1 MRKGDA
7 RKKRSKLTYIL
18 PIFVLLLIG
27 IGCLGLSKN
36 SNNIN
41 KENDKIE
48 EMATGY
54 MSEEIEKL
62 KNEDDEN
69 LISTKYLVTDNVIKR
84 VKENTSIEEFKKA
97 FEREVKIYTD
107 EMMNEEV
114 TEGIIKTGMTVVDKE
129 DTYIAVVDGDVSKDG
144 KVDQIDVSKMVRQET
159 EEIGKVE
166 ASEYGIEKVA
176 RKIVY
181 GEYELEKVKEV
192 EKPEIKVVNG
202 QQGENEWYTTDVELE
217 INQKEEQGK
226 KTVYKIKGTEEKE
239 ETQIEEGQK
248 ITIDKDGIYKVIA
261 YTYGEEGNRS
271 RITYEIIKV
280 NKTGI
285 EATINYSTTESTT
298 DPVIA
303 TVTFNKEG
311 IKITNNEGKNT
322 YEFTENGE
330 FTFEYVDEAGRIG
343 SITAKVDWIKRK
355 EVVGQDG
362 EWKYFVNSDNTIQLT
377 QYLGTK
383 TELVVPAN
391 YDGYVVYAVGNQ
403 NSKETPKQ
411 CYNIFGEDSQSNQ
424 TITKLTIEDGIKEI
438 KTAAFI
444 GCKKITGDLVIPDSV
459 VNIGYAAFVNCS
471 GFNGTLKL
479 PLNIEKISDYTF
491 NNCTNLKGNLIIPEN
506 VKEIGALS
514 FNRCSGFSGTL
525 VFPSSLKRIGKTAFQ
540 YCSGFTGDLVL
551 PEGIETVEDYTFNR
565 CSGFDGTLTLPSTLK
580 SIGKSSFQLCS
591 GLKGN
596 LIIPE
601 GIETI
606 EDYTFYGC
614 SGFNGILKLPS
625 TLKRIG
631 RTAFQ
636 LCSGFTG
643 DLLIPEGIETIED
656 YTFNKCSGLD
666 GTLTLPST
674 LKSIGDV
681 AFQSCSGFKGDLVI
695 PESVETIGDFAFN
708 NCSGFDGNL
717 TLPSTLKVVGNSAFQ
732 NCSGLKGNL
741 IMPDKIES
749 IGQFAFNNCSSLT
762 GDLIIPNSLTTISRC
777 AFQSCI
783 GLTGK
788 LVLPDT
794 ITSIEGFAFY
804 DDKFTG
810 ELVLPKNLES
820 LGEAAFGKNT
830 NFSNSKIVI
839 PASLKKIGVDCDFNG
854 ENLGISTHDFYNF
867 GANVRK
873 FEAFEVEEGNNNFVA
888 IDGVL
893 YTKDRKRLISYPRNK
908 KDNTYEILEG
918 VVTLDELSFA
928 SNMIVQTVIFPDSLS
943 FEARTQGIRFQGTS
957 VLQSAFYNYS
967 ALENI
972 EVKDTNPNYKS
983 NDGVLYTKDMKNL
996 VYISSGRTKEVIIP
1010 DGVETINDNSI
1021 YWSQVARS
1029 VSKMYIPASVTN
1041 ISDSAL
1047 KGVNN
1052 GFIKKIEISEDNPS
1066 FTLDSNGKLI
1076 RK

>member
-1 MRKGDA
+1 MRKGDV

-27 IGCLGLSKN
+27 VGCIGLSKS

-107 EMMNEEV
+107 ETMDEEV
-114 TEGIIKTGMTVVDKE
+114 TEGIIKTGMTVADKE
-129 DTYIAVVDGDVSKDG
+129 DTYIAVVDGDVSKNG

-159 EEIGKVE
+159 DEIGKVE

-261 YTYGEEGNRS
+261 YTYGEEGNKS

-343 SITAKVDWIKRK
+343 SITAKVDWIKKK

-391 YDGYVVYAVGNQ
+391 YDGYEVYAVGAQ
-403 NSKETPKQ
+403 GLEESTPSAERI
-411 CYNIFGEDSQSNQ
+411 NVLGTVGNA

-438 KTAAFI
+438 KCSAFEKCTAI
-444 GCKKITGDLVIPDSV
+444 KGNLVIPDSV
-459 VNIGYAAFVNCS
+459 E
-471 GFNGTLKL
+471 
-479 PLNIEKISDYTF
+479 NIEAF
-491 NNCTNLKGNLIIPEN
+491 
-506 VKEIGALS
+506 A
-514 FNRCSGFSGTL
+514 FNRCSSFDGTL
-525 VFPSSLKRIGKTAFQ
+525 QLSNSLKNIGKTAFQ
-540 YCSGFTGDLVL
+540 YCSGV
-551 PEGIETVEDYTFNR
+551 
-565 CSGFDGTLTLPSTLK
+565 
-580 SIGKSSFQLCS
+580 
-591 GLKGN
+591 KGN
-596 LIIPE
+596 LVIPDKVE
-601 GIETI
+601 VIGQYAFNKCT
-606 EDYTFYGC
+606 
-614 SGFNGILKLPS
+614 GFNG
-625 TLKRIG
+625 TLS
-631 RTAFQ
+631 
-636 LCSGFTG
+636 LSS
-643 DLLIPEGIETIED
+643 
-656 YTFNKCSGLD
+656 N
-666 GTLTLPST
+666 

-681 AFQSCSGFKGDLVI
+681 AFQYCSGFKGDLVI
-695 PESVETIGDFAFN
+695 PDSVEN
-708 NCSGFDGNL
+708 
-717 TLPSTLKVVGNSAFQ
+717 
-732 NCSGLKGNL
+732 
-741 IMPDKIES
+741 
-749 IGQFAFNNCSSLT
+749 IGQFAFNNCKGFSGLKLSSNLVSIGRT
-762 GDLIIPNSLTTISRC
+762 
-777 AFQSCI
+777 AFQSCTGLKGNLVIPDGIKNIENNTFFGCTGLNGNLVIPEGIEKI
-783 GLTGK
+783 GDKAFYKCSGLNGTLTLPSTLKDIGSFAFGDCSNLKGNLNLPDGLKTIASGAFYQCTSLTGNIIIPEGVEEIGEHTFNTCSSFDGILSLPSTLKSIGVAAFQDCSK
-788 LVLPDT
+788 LRGELILP
-794 ITSIEGFAFY
+794 EGLEYIGSFAFS
-804 DDKFTG
+804 KCTSF
-810 ELVLPKNLES
+810 E
-820 LGEAAFGKNT
+820 NT
-830 NFSNSKIVI
+830 TIKI
-839 PASLKKIGVDCDFNG
+839 PASLSKMGEDYELNGNNVGIGSHF
-854 ENLGISTHDFYNF
+854 FYNF

-888 IDGVL
+888 KDGVL
-893 YTKDRKRLISYPRNK
+893 YTKDLKRLVCYPRNK
-908 KDNTYEILEG
+908 KDTTYEIQEG
-918 VVTLDELSFA
+918 VELLDQMSIA
-928 SNMIVQTVIFPDSLS
+928 SNMTLQTLVIPDSLIIERKTYPGFTWENDQPLIFS
-943 FEARTQGIRFQGTS
+943 
-957 VLQSAFYNYS
+957 LYNYN
-967 ALENI
+967 AIQNI
-972 EVKDTNPNYKS
+972 ETKETNPNYKS
-983 NDGVLYTKDMKNL
+983 VDGVLYTKDLKEL

-1010 DGVETINDNSI
+1010 DGVETIRERSI

-1029 VSKMYIPASVTN
+1029 VSKIYIPASVVN
-1041 ISDSAL
+1041 ISDNAL
-1047 KGVNN
+1047 SSINN

-1066 FTLDSNGKLI
+1066 FTLDSNGKLV

>member
-1 MRKGDA
+1 MRKGDV
-7 RKKRSKLTYIL
+7 RKRGSKLTYIL

-27 IGCLGLSKN
+27 VGCIGLSKN
-36 SNNIN
+36 SNGIN
-41 KENDKIE
+41 KESDKINE
-48 EMATGY
+48 KATGY

-84 VKENTSIEEFKKA
+84 VKENTSVKEFKKA
-97 FEREVKIYTD
+97 FDREVKIYTD
-107 EMMNEEV
+107 EMMNEEI

-129 DTYIAVVDGDVSKDG
+129 DTYIVVVDGDVSKDG
-144 KVDQIDVSKMVRQET
+144 KVDQIDVSKMVRKET

-248 ITIDKDGIYKVIA
+248 ITIDKDGIYKVIS
-261 YTYGEEGNRS
+261 YTYGEEGNKS

-330 FTFEYVDEAGRIG
+330 FAFEYVDEAGRTG
-343 SITAKVDWIKRK
+343 SIIAKVDWITKK
-355 EVVGQDG
+355 EVMGKDG
-362 EWKYFVNSDNTIQLT
+362 EWRYFVRNDNTIQLT

-403 NSKETPKQ
+403 NSKEDPKQ
-411 CYNIFGEDSQSNQ
+411 CYNIFGENSQSNQ
-424 TITKLTIEDGIKEI
+424 TVTKITIEDGIKEI
-438 KTAAFI
+438 KTASFI
-444 GCKKITGDLVIPDSV
+444 GCKKITGNLVIPDSV
-459 VNIGYAAFVNCS
+459 TNIGYAAFVNCS
-471 GFNGTLKL
+471 GLNGTLEL
-479 PLNIEKISDYTF
+479 SSNIEKISSYAF
-491 NNCTNLKGNLIIPEN
+491 NNCKNLTGNLIIPEN
-506 VKEIGALS
+506 VKEIGDFA
-514 FNRCSGFSGTL
+514 FNNCSKFSGTLVFPSSLQRIGRTAFQYCSGFTGDLVIPEGVKEIGDYAFNNCSGFSGTL
-525 VFPSSLKRIGKTAFQ
+525 VFPSSLQRIGRTAFQ
-540 YCSGFTGDLVL
+540 YCSGFTGDLVI
-551 PEGIETVEDYTFNR
+551 PEGVETIGENTFNN
-565 CSGFDGTLTLPSTLK
+565 CSGFNGTLTLPLSLK
-580 SIGKSSFQLCS
+580 NIGNASFKGCQQLT
-591 GLKGN
+591 GN
-596 LIIPE
+596 LVIPYNVKTLGKE
-601 GIETI
+601 S
-606 EDYTFYGC
+606 FWGC
-614 SGFNGILKLPS
+614 SRFNGILKLS
-625 TLKRIG
+625 
-631 RTAFQ
+631 
-636 LCSGFTG
+636 S
-643 DLLIPEGIETIED
+643 
-656 YTFNKCSGLD
+656 N
-666 GTLTLPST
+666 
-674 LKSIGDV
+674 LKSIGDGS
-681 AFQSCSGFKGDLVI
+681 FYDCSKLVGTLDL
-695 PESVETIGDFAFN
+695 
-708 NCSGFDGNL
+708 
-717 TLPSTLKVVGNSAFQ
+717 
-732 NCSGLKGNL
+732 
-741 IMPDKIES
+741 PDTIES
-749 IGQFAFNNCSSLT
+749 IGQFAFNNCSSLA
-762 GDLIIPNSLTTISRC
+762 GNLIIPNSLTTISRG
-777 AFQSCI
+777 AFQSCS
-783 GLTGK
+783 GLTGI
-788 LVLPDT
+788 LVLPDS
-794 ITSIEGFAFY
+794 ITSVEGWAFY

-810 ELVLPKNLES
+810 ELNLPKNLEN

-839 PASLKKIGVDCDFNG
+839 PASLKKIGIDCEFSG
-854 ENLGISTHDFYNF
+854 VNLGISTHDFYNF

-873 FEAFEVEEGNNNFVA
+873 FEAFEVESGNENFTS

-893 YTKDRKRLISYPRNK
+893 YTKDKKRLVSYPRNK
-908 KDNTYEILEG
+908 KDSTYEIQEG
-918 VVTLDELSFA
+918 IITLDELSFA
-928 SNMIVQTVIFPDSLS
+928 SNMTVKTVIFPDSLS
-943 FEARTQGIRFQGTS
+943 FEVRPQGIRFQNTN
-957 VLQSAFYNYS
+957 VLQAAFYNYNS
-967 ALENI
+967 LENV
-972 EVKDTNPNYKS
+972 EVKESNPNYKS

-996 VYISSGRTKEVIIP
+996 VYISSGRTREVIIP

-1021 YWSQVARS
+1021 YWSQVARG
-1029 VSKMYIPASVTN
+1029 VSKLYIPASVTN
-1041 ISDSAL
+1041 ISDTVVNN
-1047 KGVNN
+1047 VNN

-1066 FTLDSNGKLI
+1066 FTLDGNGKLI

>member
-18 PIFVLLLIG
+18 PIFVLLLVG
-27 IGCLGLSKN
+27 VGCLGLSKN

-97 FEREVKIYTD
+97 FEREVKIYAD

-114 TEGIIKTGMTVVDKE
+114 TEGIIKTEMTVVDKE

-144 KVDQIDVSKMVRQET
+144 KVDQIDVSKMVREET

-248 ITIDKDGIYKVIA
+248 VTIDKDGIYKVIA

-391 YDGYVVYAVGNQ
+391 YDGYEVYAVGQ
-403 NSKETPKQ
+403 QGMKQTTPSAERT
-411 CYNIFGEDSQSNQ
+411 NILGTSENA
-424 TITKLTIEDGIKEI
+424 TITKLTIEEGIKEI
-438 KTAAFI
+438 KCSAFEK
-444 GCKKITGDLVIPDSV
+444 CTGIKGNLVIPDSV
-459 VNIGYAAFVNCS
+459 ENIEALAFNKCNGFDGTLTLSSSLKSLGDGAFQLCS
-471 GFNGTLKL
+471 GF
-479 PLNIEKISDYTF
+479 
-491 NNCTNLKGNLIIPEN
+491 KGNLVIPES
-506 VKEIGALS
+506 VEVL
-514 FNRCSGFSGTL
+514 GTY
-525 VFPSSLKRIGKTAFQ
+525 VFGK
-540 YCSGFTGDLVL
+540 
-551 PEGIETVEDYTFNR
+551 

-596 LIIPE
+596 LVIPDSVEEIGDYAFNKCSGFSGTLVFPSSLKRIGSTAFQYCSGFTGDLVIPEGVETIGTHAFNKCGGFDGTLTLPSTLKNIGQIAFQFCSGLKGNLIIPE

-606 EDYTFYGC
+606 GDFTFGNC
-614 SGFNGILKLPS
+614 SGF
-625 TLKRIG
+625 
-631 RTAFQ
+631 
-636 LCSGFTG
+636 
-643 DLLIPEGIETIED
+643 
-656 YTFNKCSGLD
+656 D

-674 LKSIGDV
+674 LKSIGNG
-681 AFQSCSGFKGDLVI
+681 AFQLCSALKGNLVI
-695 PESVETIGDFAFN
+695 PESVETIGNFAFN
-708 NCSGFDGNL
+708 KSNKLTGQLKLPDGI
-717 TLPSTLKVVGNSAFQ
+717 K
-732 NCSGLKGNL
+732 
-741 IMPDKIES
+741 S
-749 IGQFAFNNCSSLT
+749 IGQYAFNSCGSLT
-762 GDLIIPNSLTTISRC
+762 GDLIIPNGLTTISRC
-777 AFQSCI
+777 AFQSCS

-788 LVLPDT
+788 LVLPDS
-794 ITSIEGFAFY
+794 ITSIEGWAFY

-839 PASLKKIGVDCDFNG
+839 PASLKKIGIDYEVNG
-854 ENLGISTHDFYNF
+854 ENLGLSSHDFYNF

-957 VLQSAFYNYS
+957 VLKSAFYNYS

>member
-1 MRKGDA
+1 MRKGDV

-114 TEGIIKTGMTVVDKE
+114 TEGIIKTGMAVVDKE

-144 KVDQIDVSKMVRQET
+144 KVDQIDVSKMVREET
-159 EEIGKVE
+159 EEIGKIE

-226 KTVYKIKGTEEKE
+226 KTVYKIKGAEEKE

-248 ITIDKDGIYKVIA
+248 VTIDKDGIYKVIA

-271 RITYEIIKV
+271 GITYEIIKV

-330 FTFEYVDEAGRIG
+330 FTFEYVDEAGRTG
-343 SITAKVDWIKRK
+343 SITAKVDWIKKK
-355 EVVGQDG
+355 EIVGQDG

-391 YDGYVVYAVGNQ
+391 YDGYEVYAVGAQ
-403 NSKETPKQ
+403 GLEESTPSAERI
-411 CYNIFGEDSQSNQ
+411 NVLGTSENA
-424 TITKLTIEDGIKEI
+424 TITKLTIEEGIKEI
-438 KTAAFI
+438 KCSAFEK
-444 GCKKITGDLVIPDSV
+444 CTGIKGNLVIPDSV
-459 VNIGYAAFVNCS
+459 ETIEGYAFNSCS
-471 GFNGTLKL
+471 GFNGTLTL
-479 PLNIEKISDYTF
+479 PSTLKSIE
-491 NNCTNLKGNLIIPEN
+491 
-506 VKEIGALS
+506 
-514 FNRCSGFSGTL
+514 NRAFQLCSGF
-525 VFPSSLKRIGKTAFQ
+525 KD
-540 YCSGFTGDLVL
+540 DLVI
-551 PEGIETVEDYTFNR
+551 PEGIKSIGDGAFNK
-565 CSGFDGTLTLPSTLK
+565 CTGFNGTLTLPSTLK
-580 SIGKSSFQLCS
+580 SIGNGAFQYCS
-591 GLKGN
+591 GLTGDILIPEGVETLGTHVFNKCTGFNGTITLPSTLKEIGRNSFYNCNKLTGN
-596 LIIPE
+596 LVIPE
-601 GIETI
+601 GIEI
-606 EDYTFYGC
+606 INPNTFSGC
-614 SGFNGILKLPS
+614 SSLN
-625 TLKRIG
+625 
-631 RTAFQ
+631 
-636 LCSGFTG
+636 
-643 DLLIPEGIETIED
+643 
-656 YTFNKCSGLD
+656 

-674 LKSIGDV
+674 LKEISNFAFYGCKNLKGDINIPDNVISIGDQAFYNCTGFDGYIRLSNKLESIGGWTFGNCSKLVGDLIIPDSVTNILDSTFRNCSSLNGKLVISNNITKLEEGVFSGCSNLVGELVIPAGVKTIGKV
-681 AFQSCSGFKGDLVI
+681 AFQQCEKLNGKLVL
-695 PESVETIGDFAFN
+695 PEGLEYIGDFAFN
-708 NCSGFDGNL
+708 KCTSFEN
-717 TLPSTLKVVGNSAFQ
+717 
-732 NCSGLKGNL
+732 
-741 IMPDKIES
+741 
-749 IGQFAFNNCSSLT
+749 
-762 GDLIIPNSLTTISRC
+762 TTI
-777 AFQSCI
+777 
-783 GLTGK
+783 K
-788 LVLPDT
+788 
-794 ITSIEGFAFY
+794 
-804 DDKFTG
+804 
-810 ELVLPKNLES
+810 
-820 LGEAAFGKNT
+820 
-830 NFSNSKIVI
+830 I
-839 PASLKKIGVDCDFNG
+839 PASLKKMGEDYDLNGNNVGIGSHF
-854 ENLGISTHDFYNF
+854 FYNF

-873 FEAFEVEEGNNNFVA
+873 FETFEVENGNENFVA

-893 YTKDRKRLISYPRNK
+893 YTKDLKRLVCYPRNK
-908 KDNTYEILEG
+908 KDTTYEIQEG
-918 VVTLDELSFA
+918 VELLDQMSIA
-928 SNMIVQTVIFPDSLS
+928 SNMTLQTLVIPDSLIIERKTYPGFTWENDQPLIFS
-943 FEARTQGIRFQGTS
+943 
-957 VLQSAFYNYS
+957 LYNYN
-967 ALENI
+967 AIQNI
-972 EVKDTNPNYKS
+972 ETKETNPNYKS
-983 NDGVLYTKDMKNL
+983 VDGVLYTKDLKEL

-1010 DGVETINDNSI
+1010 DGVETIRERSI
-1021 YWSQVARS
+1021 YWSQVARN
-1029 VSKMYIPASVTN
+1029 VSKIYIPSSVVN
-1041 ISDSAL
+1041 ISDNAL
-1047 KGVNN
+1047 SSINN
-1052 GFIKKIEISEDNPS
+1052 GFIKKIEVSEDNPS

>member
-1 MRKGDA
+1 MRKGDV

-18 PIFVLLLIG
+18 PIFVLLLVG
-27 IGCLGLSKN
+27 VGCIGLSKN

-41 KENDKIE
+41 KEDDKIE

-97 FEREVKIYTD
+97 FEREIKIYTD

-144 KVDQIDVSKMVRQET
+144 KVDQIDVSKMVREET

-181 GEYELEKVKEV
+181 GEYELEKVKGV

-239 ETQIEEGQK
+239 ETQIEERQK

-298 DPVIA
+298 DPVMA

-330 FTFEYVDEAGRIG
+330 FTFDYVDEAGRIG

-403 NSKETPKQ
+403 NSKENPKQ

-438 KTAAFI
+438 KTAAFR
-444 GCKKITGDLVIPDSV
+444 GCKKITGNLVIPDSV

-479 PLNIEKISDYTF
+479 PFNIEKISDYTF

-506 VKEIGALS
+506 VKEIGNGA
-514 FNRCSGFSGTL
+514 FNKCNGFVGTL
-525 VFPSSLKRIGKTAFQ
+525 TFPSTLKSIGNGAFQ
-540 YCSGFTGDLVL
+540 LCSGFTGDLVI
-551 PEGIETVEDYTFNR
+551 PEGVETIGTHAFNK
-565 CSGFDGTLTLPSTLK
+565 CSGFNGELILPSKLK
-580 SIGKSSFQLCS
+580 SIGKIAFQLCS

-601 GIETI
+601 GIESI
-606 EDYTFYGC
+606 NEDTFNGC
-614 SGFNGILKLPS
+614 SGFNGKLTLPSTLKNIGDAAFQGCSKLVGDLTIPDSVEVIDGWAFFDCSGFDGNLKLSSSLKSIGRAAFYDCSGLGGNLEFSPNLKEIGRSCFYNCSKLEGDLIIPEGIEIIDEYTFNMCTNLNGILKLPS
-625 TLKRIG
+625 TLKSIG
-631 RTAFQ
+631 KSAFQ
-636 LCSGFTG
+636 MCNNLGG
-643 DLLIPEGIETIED
+643 ELILPEGLE
-656 YTFNKCSGLD
+656 Y
-666 GTLTLPST
+666 
-674 LKSIGDV
+674 
-681 AFQSCSGFKGDLVI
+681 
-695 PESVETIGDFAFN
+695 IGDFAFN
-708 NCSGFDGNL
+708 KCTSFEN
-717 TLPSTLKVVGNSAFQ
+717 
-732 NCSGLKGNL
+732 
-741 IMPDKIES
+741 
-749 IGQFAFNNCSSLT
+749 
-762 GDLIIPNSLTTISRC
+762 TTI
-777 AFQSCI
+777 
-783 GLTGK
+783 K
-788 LVLPDT
+788 
-794 ITSIEGFAFY
+794 
-804 DDKFTG
+804 
-810 ELVLPKNLES
+810 
-820 LGEAAFGKNT
+820 
-830 NFSNSKIVI
+830 I
-839 PASLKKIGVDCDFNG
+839 PASLSKMGEDYDLNGNNVGIGSHF
-854 ENLGISTHDFYNF
+854 FYNF

-873 FEAFEVEEGNNNFVA
+873 FEAFKVENGNENFVA

-893 YTKDRKRLISYPRNK
+893 YTKDLKRLVCYPKNK
-908 KDNTYEILEG
+908 KDKTYEIQEG
-918 VVTLDELSFA
+918 VELLDQMSIA
-928 SNMIVQTVIFPDSLS
+928 SNMTLSILILPDSLIIKEQTYPQFTWENDHLLDYS
-943 FEARTQGIRFQGTS
+943 
-957 VLQSAFYNYS
+957 LYNYN
-967 ALENI
+967 AIENI

-1021 YWSQVARS
+1021 YWSQVARN
-1029 VSKMYIPASVTN
+1029 VSKIYIPSSVVN
-1041 ISDSAL
+1041 ISDNAL
-1047 KGVNN
+1047 SSINN

-1066 FTLDSNGKLI
+1066 FTLDGNGKLI

>member
-1 MRKGDA
+1 MRKGDL

-27 IGCLGLSKN
+27 IGCIGLSKSDN
-36 SNNIN
+36 KIN

-69 LISTKYLVTDNVIKR
+69 LISTKYLVTNNVIKR
-84 VKENTSIEEFKKA
+84 VKENTSIEEFKKS
-97 FEREVKIYTD
+97 FEREVKVYTD
-107 EMMNEEV
+107 EAMDEEV
-114 TEGIIKTGMTVVDKE
+114 TEGIIKTGMTVADKE

-144 KVDQIDVSKMVRQET
+144 KVDQIDVSKMVRKET

-261 YTYGEEGNRS
+261 YTYGEEGNKS

-343 SITAKVDWIKRK
+343 SITAKVDWIKKK

-391 YDGYVVYAVGNQ
+391 YDGYVVYAVGQ
-403 NSKETPKQ
+403 QDVREDTPSSKRT
-411 CYNIFGEDSQSNQ
+411 NILGTSENA
-424 TITKLTIEDGIKEI
+424 TITKLTIEEGIKEI
-438 KTAAFI
+438 KCGAFEK
-444 GCKKITGDLVIPDSV
+444 CTGIKGNLVIPDGV
-459 VNIGYAAFVNCS
+459 TKIGRLAFNKCS
-471 GFNGTLKL
+471 GFDGTL
-479 PLNIEKISDYTF
+479 
-491 NNCTNLKGNLIIPEN
+491 
-506 VKEIGALS
+506 
-514 FNRCSGFSGTL
+514 TL
-525 VFPSSLKRIGKTAFQ
+525 PSSLKSIVDGAFQ
-540 YCSGFTGDLVL
+540 FCSGFTGDLVI
-551 PEGIETVEDYTFNR
+551 PEGVETIGTFAFNK
-565 CSGFDGTLTLPSTLK
+565 CSGFNGTLTLPSTLKNIGGSDFQLCSGLKGDLVIPEGVETIGTFAFNKCSGFNGTLTLPSTLK
-580 SIGKSSFQLCS
+580 SIGKTSFQYCS
-591 GLKGN
+591 GL
-596 LIIPE
+596 
-601 GIETI
+601 T
-606 EDYTFYGC
+606 
-614 SGFNGILKLPS
+614 
-625 TLKRIG
+625 
-631 RTAFQ
+631 
-636 LCSGFTG
+636 
-643 DLLIPEGIETIED
+643 
-656 YTFNKCSGLD
+656 
-666 GTLTLPST
+666 
-674 LKSIGDV
+674 
-681 AFQSCSGFKGDLVI
+681 GDLVI
-695 PESVETIGDFAFN
+695 PEGVETIEKGTFNECSGFNGKLILPSGLKTIGDGAFNNCSSLTGPLNLSDKIESIGEFAFN
-708 NCSGFDGNL
+708 NCSSLTGSLNL
-717 TLPSTLKVVGNSAFQ
+717 
-732 NCSGLKGNL
+732 
-741 IMPDKIES
+741 PDKIES

-762 GDLIIPNSLTTISRC
+762 GDLVIPNSITTISR
-777 AFQSCI
+777 ASFQSCK

-788 LVLPDT
+788 LVLPDS
-794 ITSIEGFAFY
+794 ITSIEGWAFY

-867 GANVRK
+867 GAKAGK
-873 FEAFEVEEGNNNFVA
+873 FEAFEVEEENENFVA
-888 IDGVL
+888 VDGVL
-893 YTKDRKRLISYPRNK
+893 YSKDKKRMLLYPRNK
-908 KDNTYEILEG
+908 KGDTYEILEG
-918 VVTLDELSFA
+918 VVTIDELSFA
-928 SNMIVQTVIFPDSLS
+928 SNMNLENLIVPDSLTL
-943 FEARTQGIRFQGTS
+943 EPRKQGIRS
-957 VLQSAFYNYS
+957 KNVCVLTS
-967 ALENI
+967 ALYSYTSIKNI
-972 EVKDTNPNYKS
+972 IIKDSNLNYTS
-983 NDGVLYTKDMKNL
+983 IDGVVYTKDLKEL
-996 VYISSGRTKEVIIP
+996 VYVAAGRTNEVIIP
-1010 DGVETINDNSI
+1010 DGVETIRS
-1021 YWSQVARS
+1021 YSTFSSQVGRK
-1029 VSKMYIPASVTN
+1029 VSKMYIPNSVIN
-1041 ISDSAL
+1041 IADIEIEL
-1047 KGVNN
+1047 LNN
-1052 GFIKKIEISEDNPS
+1052 GFIRKIEVAEDNPA
-1066 FTLDSNGKLI
+1066 FTLDSNGKI
-1076 RK
+1076 VRK

>member
-1 MRKGDA
+1 MRKGDV

-27 IGCLGLSKN
+27 IGCLGLSKSGN
-36 SNNIN
+36 KIN

-97 FEREVKIYTD
+97 FEREIKIYTD
-107 EMMNEEV
+107 ETMDEEI
-114 TEGIIKTGMTVVDKE
+114 TDGIIKTGMTVADKE

-144 KVDQIDVSKMVRQET
+144 KVDQIDVSKMVRKET

-192 EKPEIKVVNG
+192 EKPEIKIVNG

-261 YTYGEEGNRS
+261 YTYGEEGNKS

-343 SITAKVDWIKRK
+343 SITAKVDWIKKK

-391 YDGYVVYAVGNQ
+391 YDGYVVYAVGQ
-403 NSKETPKQ
+403 QDVREDTPSSKRT
-411 CYNIFGEDSQSNQ
+411 NILGTSENA
-424 TITKLTIEDGIKEI
+424 TITKLTIEEGIKEI
-438 KTAAFI
+438 KCGAFEK
-444 GCKKITGDLVIPDSV
+444 CTGIKGNLVIPDGV
-459 VNIGYAAFVNCS
+459 TKIGRLAFNKCS
-471 GFNGTLKL
+471 GFDGTL
-479 PLNIEKISDYTF
+479 
-491 NNCTNLKGNLIIPEN
+491 
-506 VKEIGALS
+506 
-514 FNRCSGFSGTL
+514 TL
-525 VFPSSLKRIGKTAFQ
+525 PSSLKSIVDGAFQ
-540 YCSGFTGDLVL
+540 FCSGFTGDLVI
-551 PEGIETVEDYTFNR
+551 PEGVETIGTFAFNK
-565 CSGFDGTLTLPSTLK
+565 CSGFNGTLTLPSTLKNIGGSDFQLCSGLKGDLVIPEGVETIGTFAFNKCSGFNGTLTLPSTLK
-580 SIGKSSFQLCS
+580 SIGKTSFQYCS
-591 GLKGN
+591 GL
-596 LIIPE
+596 
-601 GIETI
+601 T
-606 EDYTFYGC
+606 
-614 SGFNGILKLPS
+614 
-625 TLKRIG
+625 
-631 RTAFQ
+631 
-636 LCSGFTG
+636 
-643 DLLIPEGIETIED
+643 
-656 YTFNKCSGLD
+656 
-666 GTLTLPST
+666 
-674 LKSIGDV
+674 
-681 AFQSCSGFKGDLVI
+681 GDLVI
-695 PESVETIGDFAFN
+695 PEGVETIEKGTFNECSGFNGKLILPSGLKTIGDGAFNNCSSLTGPLNLSDKIESIGEFAFN
-708 NCSGFDGNL
+708 NCSSLTGSLNL
-717 TLPSTLKVVGNSAFQ
+717 
-732 NCSGLKGNL
+732 
-741 IMPDKIES
+741 PDKIES

-762 GDLIIPNSLTTISRC
+762 GDLVIPNSITTISR
-777 AFQSCI
+777 ASFQSCK

-788 LVLPDT
+788 LVLPDS
-794 ITSIEGFAFY
+794 ITSIEGWAFY

-839 PASLKKIGVDCDFNG
+839 HASLKKIGVDCDFNG

-867 GANVRK
+867 GANFGK
-873 FEAFEVEEGNNNFVA
+873 FEEYEVEEKNENFVA
-888 IDGVL
+888 VDGVL
-893 YTKDRKRLISYPRNK
+893 YSKDKKRMLLYPRNK
-908 KDNTYEILEG
+908 KGDTYEILEG
-918 VVTLDELSFA
+918 VVTIDELSFA
-928 SNMIVQTVIFPDSLS
+928 SNMNLENLIVPDSLTL
-943 FEARTQGIRFQGTS
+943 EPRKQGIRS
-957 VLQSAFYNYS
+957 KNVCVLTS
-967 ALENI
+967 ALYSYTSIKNI
-972 EVKDTNPNYKS
+972 IIKDSNLNYTS
-983 NDGVLYTKDMKNL
+983 IDGVVYTKDLKEL
-996 VYISSGRTKEVIIP
+996 VYVAAGRTNEVIIP
-1010 DGVETINDNSI
+1010 DGVETIRS
-1021 YWSQVARS
+1021 YSTFSSQVGRK
-1029 VSKMYIPASVTN
+1029 VSKMYIPNSVIN
-1041 ISDSAL
+1041 IADIEIEL
-1047 KGVNN
+1047 LNN
-1052 GFIKKIEISEDNPS
+1052 GFIRKIEVAEDNPA
-1066 FTLDSNGKLI
+1066 FTLDSNGKI
-1076 RK
+1076 VRK

>member
-144 KVDQIDVSKMVRQET
+144 KVDQIDVSKMVREET
-159 EEIGKVE
+159 EEIGKIE

-248 ITIDKDGIYKVIA
+248 VTIDKDGIYKVIA

-322 YEFTENGE
+322 YEFTDNGE

-343 SITAKVDWIKRK
+343 SITAKVDWIKKK

-403 NSKETPKQ
+403 NSKENPKQ

-438 KTAAFI
+438 KTAAFR
-444 GCKKITGDLVIPDSV
+444 GCKKITGNLVIPDSV

-506 VKEIGALS
+506 VKEIGDYA
-514 FNRCSGFSGTL
+514 FNKCSGFSGTL
-525 VFPSSLKRIGKTAFQ
+525 VFPSS
-540 YCSGFTGDLVL
+540 
-551 PEGIETVEDYTFNR
+551 
-565 CSGFDGTLTLPSTLK
+565 
-580 SIGKSSFQLCS
+580 
-591 GLKGN
+591 
-596 LIIPE
+596 
-601 GIETI
+601 
-606 EDYTFYGC
+606 
-614 SGFNGILKLPS
+614 
-625 TLKRIG
+625 LKRIG

-643 DLLIPEGIETIED
+643 DLVIPEGIETIED
-656 YTFNKCSGLD
+656 YTFNKCSGFD

-674 LKSIGDV
+674 LKSIGRT
-681 AFQSCSGFKGDLVI
+681 AFQLCSGLKGNLIIPEGIKTIEDYTFYGCSGF
-695 PESVETIGDFAFN
+695 N
-708 NCSGFDGNL
+708 GNL
-717 TLPSTLKVVGNSAFQ
+717 TLPSTLIEIGNSSFQDCSQLIGNLVITDTVKTLGKTSFCGCSGFDGILKLPSNLKTIGDTAFY
-732 NCSGLKGNL
+732 NCSKLTGQLNL
-741 IMPDKIES
+741 PDKIES
-749 IGQFAFNNCSSLT
+749 IGQFAFNNCVSLT

-777 AFQSCI
+777 AFQSCS
-783 GLTGK
+783 GLTGN
-788 LVLPDT
+788 LVLPDS

-810 ELVLPKNLES
+810 ELVLPKNLEN

>member
-1 MRKGDA
+1 MRKGDV

-27 IGCLGLSKN
+27 IGCIGLSKN

-69 LISTKYLVTDNVIKR
+69 LISTKYLVTDNVIRR

-97 FEREVKIYTD
+97 FEREIKIYTD

-226 KTVYKIKGTEEKE
+226 KTVYKIKGAEEKE

-248 ITIDKDGIYKVIA
+248 VTIDKDGIYKVIA
-261 YTYGEEGNRS
+261 YTYGEEGNKS

-343 SITAKVDWIKRK
+343 SITAKVDWIKKK

-391 YDGYVVYAVGNQ
+391 YDGYEVYAVGVQ
-403 NSKETPKQ
+403 GLEESTPSAERI
-411 CYNIFGEDSQSNQ
+411 NVLGTSENA
-424 TITKLTIEDGIKEI
+424 TITKLTIEEGIKEI
-438 KTAAFI
+438 KCSAFEK
-444 GCKKITGDLVIPDSV
+444 CTGIKGNLVIPDSV
-459 VNIGYAAFVNCS
+459 ETIEGYAFNSCS
-471 GFNGTLKL
+471 GFN
-479 PLNIEKISDYTF
+479 
-491 NNCTNLKGNLIIPEN
+491 
-506 VKEIGALS
+506 
-514 FNRCSGFSGTL
+514 
-525 VFPSSLKRIGKTAFQ
+525 
-540 YCSGFTGDLVL
+540 
-551 PEGIETVEDYTFNR
+551 
-565 CSGFDGTLTLPSTLK
+565 GTLTLPSTLK
-580 SIGKSSFQLCS
+580 SIE
-591 GLKGN
+591 N
-596 LIIPE
+596 
-601 GIETI
+601 
-606 EDYTFYGC
+606 
-614 SGFNGILKLPS
+614 
-625 TLKRIG
+625 R
-631 RTAFQ
+631 AFQ
-636 LCSGFTG
+636 LCSGFKD
-643 DLLIPEGIETIED
+643 DLVIPEGIKSIGD
-656 YTFNKCSGLD
+656 GAFNKCTGFN

-674 LKSIGDV
+674 LKSISNG
-681 AFQSCSGFKGDLVI
+681 AFQYCSGLTGDILIPEGVETLGTHVFNKCTGFNGTITLPSTLKEIGRNSFYNCNKLTGNLVI
-695 PESVETIGDFAFN
+695 PEGIEIINPNTFRG
-708 NCSGFDGNL
+708 CSSLNGTL
-717 TLPSTLKVVGNSAFQ
+717 TLPSTLKEISNFAFYGCK
-732 NCSGLKGNL
+732 NLKGDIN
-741 IMPDKIES
+741 IPDNVISIGDQAFYNCTGFDGYIRLSNKLES
-749 IGQFAFNNCSSLT
+749 IGGWTFGNCSKLV
-762 GDLIIPNSLTTISRC
+762 GDLIIPDSVTNILDSTFRNCSSLNGKLVISNNITKLEKGVFSGCSNLVGELVIPAGVKTIGQA
-777 AFQSCI
+777 AFQQCEK
-783 GLTGK
+783 LNGK
-788 LVLPDT
+788 LVLP
-794 ITSIEGFAFY
+794 EGLEYIGNFAFN
-804 DDKFTG
+804 KCTSF
-810 ELVLPKNLES
+810 E
-820 LGEAAFGKNT
+820 NT
-830 NFSNSKIVI
+830 TIKI
-839 PASLKKIGVDCDFNG
+839 PASLKKMGEDYDLNGNNVGIGSHF
-854 ENLGISTHDFYNF
+854 FYNF

-893 YTKDRKRLISYPRNK
+893 YTKDLKRLVCYPRNK
-908 KDNTYEILEG
+908 KDTTYEIQEG
-918 VVTLDELSFA
+918 VELLDQMSIA
-928 SNMIVQTVIFPDSLS
+928 SNMTLSTLILPDSLIIKEQTYPQFTWENDHLLDYS
-943 FEARTQGIRFQGTS
+943 
-957 VLQSAFYNYS
+957 LYNYN
-967 ALENI
+967 AIENI

-983 NDGVLYTKDMKNL
+983 NDGVLYTKNMKNL

-1010 DGVETINDNSI
+1010 DGVETINNNSI

-1066 FTLDSNGKLI
+1066 FTLGSNGKLI

>member
-1 MRKGDA
+1 MRKGDV

-27 IGCLGLSKN
+27 IGCLGLSK
-36 SNNIN
+36 SCSNIN
-41 KENDKIE
+41 KESDKIE

-97 FEREVKIYTD
+97 FEREVKVYTD
-107 EMMNEEV
+107 EAMDEEI
-114 TEGIIKTGMTVVDKE
+114 TDGIIKTGMTVADKE

-144 KVDQIDVSKMVRQET
+144 KVDQIDVSKMVRKET

-192 EKPEIKVVNG
+192 EKPEIKIVNG

-261 YTYGEEGNRS
+261 YTYGEEGNKS

-343 SITAKVDWIKRK
+343 SITAKVDWIKKK

-391 YDGYVVYAVGNQ
+391 YDGYVVYAVGQ
-403 NSKETPKQ
+403 QDVREGTPSAKRT
-411 CYNIFGEDSQSNQ
+411 NILGTSENA
-424 TITKLTIEDGIKEI
+424 TITKLTIEEGIKEI
-438 KTAAFI
+438 KCGAFEK
-444 GCKKITGDLVIPDSV
+444 CTGIKGNLVIPDGV
-459 VNIGYAAFVNCS
+459 TKIGAIAFNKCS
-471 GFNGTLKL
+471 GFDGTL
-479 PLNIEKISDYTF
+479 
-491 NNCTNLKGNLIIPEN
+491 
-506 VKEIGALS
+506 
-514 FNRCSGFSGTL
+514 TL
-525 VFPSSLKRIGKTAFQ
+525 PSSLKSIGDGAFQ
-540 YCSGFTGDLVL
+540 FCSGFTGDLVI
-551 PEGIETVEDYTFNR
+551 PEGVETIGTFAFNK
-565 CSGFDGTLTLPSTLK
+565 CSGFNGTLTLPSTLK
-580 SIGKSSFQLCS
+580 SIGKASFQYCS
-591 GLKGN
+591 GLTGDLVIPEGVEKVEDYTFYACSKLIGD
-596 LIIPE
+596 LIIPDSVE
-601 GIETI
+601 SVG
-606 EDYTFYGC
+606 YCGFYGC
-614 SGFNGILKLPS
+614 SGFNGILKLS
-625 TLKRIG
+625 SNLK
-631 RTAFQ
+631 
-636 LCSGFTG
+636 
-643 DLLIPEGIETIED
+643 
-656 YTFNKCSGLD
+656 
-666 GTLTLPST
+666 
-674 LKSIGDV
+674 
-681 AFQSCSGFKGDLVI
+681 
-695 PESVETIGDFAFN
+695 TIGEAAFY
-708 NCSGFDGNL
+708 NCSSL
-717 TLPSTLKVVGNSAFQ
+717 TGQLKLPDT
-732 NCSGLKGNL
+732 
-741 IMPDKIES
+741 IES

-762 GDLIIPNSLTTISRC
+762 GDLIIPSSLKTIARA
-777 AFQSCI
+777 AFQQCK

-788 LVLPDT
+788 LVLPDS
-794 ITSIEGFAFY
+794 ITSIEGWAFY
-804 DDKFTG
+804 DDKFTE
-810 ELVLPKNLES
+810 ELVLPKNLQN

-830 NFSNSKIVI
+830 NFSNSKIGI
-839 PASLKKIGVDCDFNG
+839 PASLKKIGIDYEVNG
-854 ENLGISTHDFYNF
+854 ENLGLSTHDFYNF

-873 FEAFEVEEGNNNFVA
+873 FEAFEVEEGNENFVA

-893 YTKDRKRLISYPRNK
+893 YTKDKKRLISYPRNK
-908 KDNTYEILEG
+908 KGDTYEILDG
-918 VVTLDELSFA
+918 VVTLDEFAFA
-928 SNMIVQTVIFPDSLS
+928 SNMNLQTLKVPDSLT
-943 FEARTQGIRFQGTS
+943 FEPRKKGIRSGNRTPVTAALYS
-957 VLQSAFYNYS
+957 YS
-967 ALENI
+967 AIQDIILNE
-972 EVKDTNPNYKS
+972 TNPNYTS
-983 NDGVLYTKDMKNL
+983 IDGVVYTKDKKQLMC
-996 VYISSGRTKEVIIP
+996 VSTGRTKEVIIP
-1010 DGVETINDNSI
+1010 DGVETIID
-1021 YWSQVARS
+1021 YAVFPSQVARS
-1029 VSKMYIPASVTN
+1029 IPKMYIPSSLTN
-1041 ISDSAL
+1041 ISDMNL
-1047 KGVNN
+1047 KLLNN
-1052 GFIKKIEISEDNPS
+1052 SGAIRKFEIAEDNS
-1066 FTLDSNGKLI
+1066 AFTLDSNGKI
-1076 RK
+1076 VRK

>member
-1 MRKGDA
+1 MRKGDV

-18 PIFVLLLIG
+18 PIFILLLIG
-27 IGCLGLSKN
+27 VGCIGLSKN

-41 KENDKIE
+41 KENDKINE
-48 EMATGY
+48 KATGY

-107 EMMNEEV
+107 ETMDEEV

-144 KVDQIDVSKMVRQET
+144 KVDQIDVSKMVREET

-261 YTYGEEGNRS
+261 YTYGEEGNKS

-343 SITAKVDWIKRK
+343 SITAKVDWIKKK

-391 YDGYVVYAVGNQ
+391 YDGYVVYAVGQ
-403 NSKETPKQ
+403 QGMRESTPSAERI
-411 CYNIFGEDSQSNQ
+411 NVLGAAENA

-438 KTAAFI
+438 KCSAFEKCTAI
-444 GCKKITGDLVIPDSV
+444 KGNLVIPNSV
-459 VNIGYAAFVNCS
+459 E
-471 GFNGTLKL
+471 
-479 PLNIEKISDYTF
+479 NIESY
-491 NNCTNLKGNLIIPEN
+491 
-506 VKEIGALS
+506 A
-514 FNRCSGFSGTL
+514 FNRCSGLNGNLKLS
-525 VFPSSLKRIGKTAFQ
+525 SSLKNIGKTAFQ
-540 YCSGFTGDLVL
+540 YCSGLEGDLEIPDSVEEIGNYAFNNCKGFSGL
-551 PEGIETVEDYTFNR
+551 KLSSNLVSIGRTAFQSCTGLKGNLVIPDRIEKVEDYAFYN

-580 SIGKSSFQLCS
+580 SIGKAAFYNCS
-591 GLKGN
+591 KLEGN

-601 GIETI
+601 GVETI
-606 EDYTFYGC
+606 GTH
-614 SGFNGILKLPS
+614 
-625 TLKRIG
+625 
-631 RTAFQ
+631 A
-636 LCSGFTG
+636 
-643 DLLIPEGIETIED
+643 
-656 YTFNKCSGLD
+656 FNK
-666 GTLTLPST
+666 
-674 LKSIGDV
+674 
-681 AFQSCSGFKGDLVI
+681 CSGFKGDLVI

-708 NCSGFDGNL
+708 KCSGLDGNL

-741 IMPDKIES
+741 IIPDKIES

-762 GDLIIPNSLTTISRC
+762 GDLIIPNSLTTISMC

-788 LVLPDT
+788 LVLPDS

-854 ENLGISTHDFYNF
+854 ENLGISSHDFYNF

-873 FEAFEVEEGNNNFVA
+873 FEDFEVENGNENFVA

-893 YTKDRKRLISYPRNK
+893 YTKDLKRLISYPRNK
-908 KDNTYEILEG
+908 KDNTYEIQEG

-943 FEARTQGIRFQGTS
+943 FEVRTQGIRFQGANI
-957 VLQSAFYNYS
+957 LQAAFYNYS

-1029 VSKMYIPASVTN
+1029 VSKMYIPASVIN

>member
-1 MRKGDA
+1 MRKGDV

-18 PIFVLLLIG
+18 PIFVLLLVG
-27 IGCLGLSKN
+27 VGCLGLSKN

-144 KVDQIDVSKMVRQET
+144 KVDQIDISKMVREET

-391 YDGYVVYAVGNQ
+391 YDGYEVYAVGQ
-403 NSKETPKQ
+403 QGMKQTTPSAERT
-411 CYNIFGEDSQSNQ
+411 NILGTSENA
-424 TITKLTIEDGIKEI
+424 TITKLTIEEGIKEI
-438 KTAAFI
+438 KCSAFEK
-444 GCKKITGDLVIPDSV
+444 CTGIKGNLVIPDSV
-459 VNIGYAAFVNCS
+459 ENIEALAFNKCNGFDGTLTLSSSLKSLGDGAFQLCS
-471 GFNGTLKL
+471 GF
-479 PLNIEKISDYTF
+479 
-491 NNCTNLKGNLIIPEN
+491 KGNLVIPES
-506 VKEIGALS
+506 VEVL
-514 FNRCSGFSGTL
+514 GTY
-525 VFPSSLKRIGKTAFQ
+525 VFGK
-540 YCSGFTGDLVL
+540 
-551 PEGIETVEDYTFNR
+551 

-596 LIIPE
+596 LVIPDSVEEIGDYAFNKCSGFSGTLVFPSSLKRIGSTAFQYCSGFTGDLVIPEGVETIGTHAFNKCGGFDGTLTLPSTLKNIGQIAFQFCSGLKGNLIIPE

-606 EDYTFYGC
+606 GDFTFGNC
-614 SGFNGILKLPS
+614 SGF
-625 TLKRIG
+625 
-631 RTAFQ
+631 
-636 LCSGFTG
+636 
-643 DLLIPEGIETIED
+643 
-656 YTFNKCSGLD
+656 D

-674 LKSIGDV
+674 LKSIGNG
-681 AFQSCSGFKGDLVI
+681 AFQLCSALKGNLVI
-695 PESVETIGDFAFN
+695 PESVETIGNFAFN
-708 NCSGFDGNL
+708 KSNKLTGQLKLPDGI
-717 TLPSTLKVVGNSAFQ
+717 K
-732 NCSGLKGNL
+732 
-741 IMPDKIES
+741 S
-749 IGQFAFNNCSSLT
+749 IGQYAFNSCGSLT
-762 GDLIIPNSLTTISRC
+762 GDLIIPNGLTTISRC
-777 AFQSCI
+777 AFQSCS

-788 LVLPDT
+788 LVLPDS
-794 ITSIEGFAFY
+794 ITSIEGWAFY

-839 PASLKKIGVDCDFNG
+839 PASLKKIGIDYEVNG
-854 ENLGISTHDFYNF
+854 ENLGLSSHDFYNF

-957 VLQSAFYNYS
+957 VLKSAFYNYS

>member
-144 KVDQIDVSKMVRQET
+144 KVDQIDVSKMVREET

-261 YTYGEEGNRS
+261 YTYGEEGNKS

-311 IKITNNEGKNT
+311 ITITNNEGKNT
-322 YEFTENGE
+322 YEFTDNGE
-330 FTFEYVDEAGRIG
+330 FTFEYVDEAGRTG
-343 SITAKVDWIKRK
+343 SITAKVDWIKKK
-355 EVVGQDG
+355 EIVGQDG

-391 YDGYVVYAVGNQ
+391 YDGYEVYAVGAQ
-403 NSKETPKQ
+403 GLEESTPSAERI
-411 CYNIFGEDSQSNQ
+411 NVLGTSENA
-424 TITKLTIEDGIKEI
+424 TITKLTIEEGIKEI
-438 KTAAFI
+438 KCSAFEK
-444 GCKKITGDLVIPDSV
+444 CTGIKGNLVIPDSV
-459 VNIGYAAFVNCS
+459 ETIEGYAFNSCS
-471 GFNGTLKL
+471 GFNGTLTL
-479 PLNIEKISDYTF
+479 PSTLKSIE
-491 NNCTNLKGNLIIPEN
+491 
-506 VKEIGALS
+506 
-514 FNRCSGFSGTL
+514 NRAFQLCSGF
-525 VFPSSLKRIGKTAFQ
+525 KD
-540 YCSGFTGDLVL
+540 DLVI
-551 PEGIETVEDYTFNR
+551 PEGIKSIGDAAFNK
-565 CSGFDGTLTLPSTLK
+565 CTGFNGTLTLPSTLK
-580 SIGKSSFQLCS
+580 SIGNGAFQYCS
-591 GLKGN
+591 GLTGDILIPEGVETLGTHVFNKCTGFNGTITLPSTLKEIGRNSFYNCNKLTGN
-596 LIIPE
+596 LVIPE
-601 GIETI
+601 GIEI
-606 EDYTFYGC
+606 INPNTFRGC
-614 SGFNGILKLPS
+614 SSLN
-625 TLKRIG
+625 
-631 RTAFQ
+631 
-636 LCSGFTG
+636 
-643 DLLIPEGIETIED
+643 
-656 YTFNKCSGLD
+656 

-674 LKSIGDV
+674 LKEISNFAFYGCKNLKGDINIPDNVISIGDQ
-681 AFQSCSGFKGDLVI
+681 AFYNCTGFDGYIRLSNKLESIGGWTFGNCSKLVGDLIIPDSVTNILDSTFRNCSSLNGKLVISNNITKLEEGVFSDCSNLVGELVI
-695 PESVETIGDFAFN
+695 PAGVKTIGKAAFQQCEKLNGKLVLPEGLEYIGDFAFN
-708 NCSGFDGNL
+708 KCTSFEN
-717 TLPSTLKVVGNSAFQ
+717 
-732 NCSGLKGNL
+732 
-741 IMPDKIES
+741 
-749 IGQFAFNNCSSLT
+749 
-762 GDLIIPNSLTTISRC
+762 TTI
-777 AFQSCI
+777 
-783 GLTGK
+783 K
-788 LVLPDT
+788 
-794 ITSIEGFAFY
+794 
-804 DDKFTG
+804 
-810 ELVLPKNLES
+810 
-820 LGEAAFGKNT
+820 
-830 NFSNSKIVI
+830 I
-839 PASLKKIGVDCDFNG
+839 PASLKKMGEDYDLNGNNVGIGSHF
-854 ENLGISTHDFYNF
+854 FYNF

-873 FEAFEVEEGNNNFVA
+873 FETFEVENGNENFVA

-893 YTKDRKRLISYPRNK
+893 YTKDLKRLVCYPRNK
-908 KDNTYEILEG
+908 KDTTYEIQEG
-918 VVTLDELSFA
+918 VELLDQMSIA
-928 SNMIVQTVIFPDSLS
+928 SNMTLQTLVIPDSLIIERKTYPGFTWENDQPLIFS
-943 FEARTQGIRFQGTS
+943 
-957 VLQSAFYNYS
+957 LYNYN
-967 ALENI
+967 AIQNI
-972 EVKDTNPNYKS
+972 ETKETNPNYKS
-983 NDGVLYTKDMKNL
+983 VDGVLYTKDLKEL

-1010 DGVETINDNSI
+1010 NGVETIRERSI
-1021 YWSQVARS
+1021 YWSQVARN
-1029 VSKMYIPASVTN
+1029 VSKIYIPSSVVN
-1041 ISDSAL
+1041 ISDNAL
-1047 KGVNN
+1047 SSINN

-1066 FTLDSNGKLI
+1066 FTLGSNGKLI

>member
-1 MRKGDA
+1 MRKGDV

-27 IGCLGLSKN
+27 IGCIGLSKN

-69 LISTKYLVTDNVIKR
+69 LISTKYLVTDNVIRR

-97 FEREVKIYTD
+97 FEREIKIYTD

-144 KVDQIDVSKMVRQET
+144 KVDQIDVSKMVREET

-181 GEYELEKVKEV
+181 GKYELEKVKEV

-343 SITAKVDWIKRK
+343 SITAKVDWIKKK

-391 YDGYVVYAVGNQ
+391 YDGYEVYAVGVQ
-403 NSKETPKQ
+403 GLEESTPSAERI
-411 CYNIFGEDSQSNQ
+411 NVLGTSENA
-424 TITKLTIEDGIKEI
+424 TITKLTIEEGIKEI
-438 KTAAFI
+438 KCSAFEK
-444 GCKKITGDLVIPDSV
+444 CTGIKGNLVIPDSV
-459 VNIGYAAFVNCS
+459 ETIEGYAFNSCS
-471 GFNGTLKL
+471 GFN
-479 PLNIEKISDYTF
+479 
-491 NNCTNLKGNLIIPEN
+491 
-506 VKEIGALS
+506 
-514 FNRCSGFSGTL
+514 
-525 VFPSSLKRIGKTAFQ
+525 
-540 YCSGFTGDLVL
+540 
-551 PEGIETVEDYTFNR
+551 
-565 CSGFDGTLTLPSTLK
+565 GTLTLPSTLK
-580 SIGKSSFQLCS
+580 SIE
-591 GLKGN
+591 N
-596 LIIPE
+596 
-601 GIETI
+601 
-606 EDYTFYGC
+606 
-614 SGFNGILKLPS
+614 
-625 TLKRIG
+625 R
-631 RTAFQ
+631 AFQ
-636 LCSGFTG
+636 LCSGFKD
-643 DLLIPEGIETIED
+643 DLVIPEGIKSIGD
-656 YTFNKCSGLD
+656 GAFNKCTGFN

-674 LKSIGDV
+674 LKSISNG
-681 AFQSCSGFKGDLVI
+681 AFQYCSGLTGDILIPEGVETLGTHVFNKCTGFNGTITLPSTLKEIGRNSFYNCNKLTGNLVI
-695 PESVETIGDFAFN
+695 PEGIEIINPNTFRG
-708 NCSGFDGNL
+708 CSSLNGTL
-717 TLPSTLKVVGNSAFQ
+717 TLPSTLKEISNFAFYGCK
-732 NCSGLKGNL
+732 NLKGDIN
-741 IMPDKIES
+741 IPDNVISIGDQAFYNCTGFDGYIRLSNKLES
-749 IGQFAFNNCSSLT
+749 IGGWTFGNCSKLV
-762 GDLIIPNSLTTISRC
+762 GDLIIPDSVTNILDSTFRNCSSLNGKLVISNNITKLEEGVFSGCSNLVGELVIPAGVKTIGKA
-777 AFQSCI
+777 AFQQCEK
-783 GLTGK
+783 LNGK
-788 LVLPDT
+788 LVLP
-794 ITSIEGFAFY
+794 EGLEYIGDFAFN
-804 DDKFTG
+804 KCTSF
-810 ELVLPKNLES
+810 E
-820 LGEAAFGKNT
+820 NT
-830 NFSNSKIVI
+830 TIKI
-839 PASLKKIGVDCDFNG
+839 PASLKKMGEDYDLNGNNVGIGSHF
-854 ENLGISTHDFYNF
+854 FYNF

-893 YTKDRKRLISYPRNK
+893 YTKDLKRLVCYPRNK
-908 KDNTYEILEG
+908 KDKTYEIQEG
-918 VVTLDELSFA
+918 VELLDQMSIA
-928 SNMIVQTVIFPDSLS
+928 SNMTLSTLILPDSLIIKEQTYPQFTWENDHLLDYS
-943 FEARTQGIRFQGTS
+943 
-957 VLQSAFYNYS
+957 LYNYN
-967 ALENI
+967 AIENI

-1029 VSKMYIPASVTN
+1029 VSKIYIPSSVTN

-1066 FTLDSNGKLI
+1066 FTLGSNGKLI

>member
-1 MRKGDA
+1 MRKGDV

-69 LISTKYLVTDNVIKR
+69 LISKEYLVTDNVIKR

-107 EMMNEEV
+107 ETMDEEV

-144 KVDQIDVSKMVRQET
+144 KVDQIDVSKMVREET

-343 SITAKVDWIKRK
+343 SITAKIDWIKKK

-391 YDGYVVYAVGNQ
+391 YDGYEVYAVGVQ
-403 NSKETPKQ
+403 GLEESTPSAERI
-411 CYNIFGEDSQSNQ
+411 NVLGTSENA
-424 TITKLTIEDGIKEI
+424 TITKLTIEEGIKEI
-438 KTAAFI
+438 KCSAFEK
-444 GCKKITGDLVIPDSV
+444 CTGIKGNLVIPDSV
-459 VNIGYAAFVNCS
+459 ETIEGYAFNSCS
-471 GFNGTLKL
+471 GFN
-479 PLNIEKISDYTF
+479 
-491 NNCTNLKGNLIIPEN
+491 
-506 VKEIGALS
+506 
-514 FNRCSGFSGTL
+514 
-525 VFPSSLKRIGKTAFQ
+525 
-540 YCSGFTGDLVL
+540 
-551 PEGIETVEDYTFNR
+551 
-565 CSGFDGTLTLPSTLK
+565 GTLTLPSTLK
-580 SIGKSSFQLCS
+580 SIE
-591 GLKGN
+591 N
-596 LIIPE
+596 
-601 GIETI
+601 
-606 EDYTFYGC
+606 
-614 SGFNGILKLPS
+614 
-625 TLKRIG
+625 R
-631 RTAFQ
+631 AFQ
-636 LCSGFTG
+636 LCSGFKD
-643 DLLIPEGIETIED
+643 DLVIPEGIKSIGD
-656 YTFNKCSGLD
+656 GAFNKCTGFN

-674 LKSIGDV
+674 LKSISNG
-681 AFQSCSGFKGDLVI
+681 AFQYCSGLTGDILIPEGVETLGTHVFNKCTGFNGTITLPSTLKEIGRNSFYNCNKLTGNLVI
-695 PESVETIGDFAFN
+695 PEGIEIINPNTFRG
-708 NCSGFDGNL
+708 CSSLNGTL
-717 TLPSTLKVVGNSAFQ
+717 TLPSTLKEISNFAFYGCK
-732 NCSGLKGNL
+732 NLKGDIN
-741 IMPDKIES
+741 IPDNVISIGDQAFYNCTGFDGYIRLSNKLES
-749 IGQFAFNNCSSLT
+749 IGGWTFGNCSKLV
-762 GDLIIPNSLTTISRC
+762 GDLIIPDSVTNILDSTFRNCSSLNGKLVISNNITKLEEGVFSGCSNLVGELVIPAGVKTIGKA
-777 AFQSCI
+777 AFQQCEK
-783 GLTGK
+783 LNGK
-788 LVLPDT
+788 LVLP
-794 ITSIEGFAFY
+794 EGLEYIGDFAFN
-804 DDKFTG
+804 KCTSF
-810 ELVLPKNLES
+810 E
-820 LGEAAFGKNT
+820 NT
-830 NFSNSKIVI
+830 TIKI
-839 PASLKKIGVDCDFNG
+839 PASLKKMGEDYDLNGNNVGIGSHF
-854 ENLGISTHDFYNF
+854 FYNF

-893 YTKDRKRLISYPRNK
+893 YTKDLKRLVCYPRNK
-908 KDNTYEILEG
+908 KDKTYEIQEG
-918 VVTLDELSFA
+918 VELLDQMSIA
-928 SNMIVQTVIFPDSLS
+928 SNMTLSTLILPDSLIIKEQTYPQFTWENDHLLDYS
-943 FEARTQGIRFQGTS
+943 
-957 VLQSAFYNYS
+957 LYNYN
-967 ALENI
+967 AIENI

>member
-1 MRKGDA
+1 MRKGDV

-27 IGCLGLSKN
+27 IGCLGLSK
-36 SNNIN
+36 SCNNIN
-41 KENDKIE
+41 KESDKIE

-84 VKENTSIEEFKKA
+84 VKENTSIEEFKKS

-107 EMMNEEV
+107 ETMDEEV
-114 TEGIIKTGMTVVDKE
+114 TEGIIKTGMTVADKE

-144 KVDQIDVSKMVRQET
+144 KVDQIDVSKMVRKET

-192 EKPEIKVVNG
+192 EKPEIKIVNG

-226 KTVYKIKGTEEKE
+226 KTVYKIKGTEKKE

-261 YTYGEEGNRS
+261 YTYGEEGNKS

-330 FTFEYVDEAGRIG
+330 FSFEYVDEAGRIG
-343 SITAKVDWIKRK
+343 SITAKVDWIKKK

-391 YDGYVVYAVGNQ
+391 YDGYVVYAVGQQDVND
-403 NSKETPKQ
+403 NSPSSQ
-411 CYNIFGEDSQSNQ
+411 RYNVLGEKTLSNN
-424 TITKLTIEDGIKEI
+424 TITKLTIEKGIKEI
-438 KTAAFI
+438 KAFAFSQ
-444 GCKKITGDLVIPDSV
+444 CTGIKGSLVIPEGV
-459 VNIGYAAFVNCS
+459 TKIGVGAFN
-471 GFNGTLKL
+471 K
-479 PLNIEKISDYTF
+479 
-491 NNCTNLKGNLIIPEN
+491 
-506 VKEIGALS
+506 
-514 FNRCSGFSGTL
+514 
-525 VFPSSLKRIGKTAFQ
+525 
-540 YCSGFTGDLVL
+540 
-551 PEGIETVEDYTFNR
+551 

-580 SIGKSSFQLCS
+580 SIG
-591 GLKGN
+591 
-596 LIIPE
+596 
-601 GIETI
+601 
-606 EDYTFYGC
+606 
-614 SGFNGILKLPS
+614 NG
-625 TLKRIG
+625 
-631 RTAFQ
+631 AFQ

-643 DLLIPEGIETIED
+643 DLAIPEGVEKLG
-656 YTFNKCSGLD
+656 TFVFSKCSGFN
-666 GTLTLPST
+666 GTLTLPKNI
-674 LKSIGDV
+674 KSIGKA
-681 AFQSCSGFKGDLVI
+681 AFQSCSNLVGNIVMPENVEEIGMNAFFHCSNLDGTITFSSKLKHIGISAFEGCSKLKGGILL
-695 PESVETIGDFAFN
+695 PESLESIDKLAFNGCSSLDGTITLPKGLKTIGE
-708 NCSGFDGNL
+708 
-717 TLPSTLKVVGNSAFQ
+717 VAFQ
-732 NCSGLKGNL
+732 NCSKLTGTLNL
-741 IMPDKIES
+741 PDTIET

-762 GDLIIPNSLTTISRC
+762 GDLVIPNSITTISR
-777 AFQSCI
+777 ASFQSCK

-788 LVLPDT
+788 LVLPDSITT
-794 ITSIEGFAFY
+794 IEPWAFY
-804 DDKFTG
+804 TDRFTG
-810 ELVLPKNLES
+810 ILTLPNKLET
-820 LGEAAFGKNT
+820 LGEGAFGANINFENT
-830 NFSNSKIVI
+830 KIVI
-839 PASLKKIGVDCDFNG
+839 PASLKKIGIDYEVNG
-854 ENLGISTHDFYNF
+854 ENLGLSTHDFYNF
-867 GANVRK
+867 GAK
-873 FEAFEVEEGNNNFVA
+873 AEKLEAFEVEEENENFVA

-893 YTKDRKRLISYPRNK
+893 YTKDKKRLISYPRNK
-908 KDNTYEILEG
+908 KGDTYEILDG
-918 VVTLDELSFA
+918 VVTLDEFAFA
-928 SNMIVQTVIFPDSLS
+928 SNMNLQTLKVPDSLT
-943 FEARTQGIRFQGTS
+943 FEPRKKGIRMENITPVTTALYS
-957 VLQSAFYNYS
+957 YS
-967 ALENI
+967 AIQDIILNE
-972 EVKDTNPNYKS
+972 TNPNYTS
-983 NDGVLYTKDMKNL
+983 IDGVVYTKDKKQLMC
-996 VYISSGRTKEVIIP
+996 VSTGRTKEVIIP
-1010 DGVETINDNSI
+1010 DGVETIID
-1021 YWSQVARS
+1021 YAVFPSQVGKS
-1029 VSKMYIPASVTN
+1029 IPKMYIPSSLTN
-1041 ISDSAL
+1041 ISNMNL
-1047 KGVNN
+1047 KILNN
-1052 GFIKKIEISEDNPS
+1052 YGAIKKFEIAEDNPA

>member
-1 MRKGDA
+1 MRKGNV

-261 YTYGEEGNRS
+261 YTYGEEGNKS

-343 SITAKVDWIKRK
+343 SITAKVDWIKKK

-438 KTAAFI
+438 KTAAFR

-491 NNCTNLKGNLIIPEN
+491 EHCTNLKGNLIIPEN
-506 VKEIGALS
+506 VKEIGNGA
-514 FNRCSGFSGTL
+514 FNKCSGF
-525 VFPSSLKRIGKTAFQ
+525 V
-540 YCSGFTGDLVL
+540 
-551 PEGIETVEDYTFNR
+551 
-565 CSGFDGTLTLPSTLK
+565 GTLTLPSTLK
-580 SIGKSSFQLCS
+580 SIGNGAFQLCSGFTGDLVIPEGVETIGTHAFNKCSGFNGELILPSTLKSIGKIAFQLCS

-601 GIETI
+601 GIESINEDTFNGCSGFNGKLTLPSTLKNIGNTAFQRCSNLVGDLIIPDSVEVIDGWAFFECSGFNGKLKLSSSLKSIGRAAFYDCSGLGGNLEFSSNLKEIGRSCFYKCGKLEGDLIIPEGVEII
-606 EDYTFYGC
+606 EDYTFSMC
-614 SGFNGILKLPS
+614 TNLDGILKLPS
-625 TLKRIG
+625 TLKSIG
-631 RTAFQ
+631 IAAFQ
-636 LCSGFTG
+636 NCSKLRGE
-643 DLLIPEGIETIED
+643 LILPEGLE
-656 YTFNKCSGLD
+656 Y
-666 GTLTLPST
+666 
-674 LKSIGDV
+674 
-681 AFQSCSGFKGDLVI
+681 
-695 PESVETIGDFAFN
+695 IGDFAFN
-708 NCSGFDGNL
+708 KCTSFEN
-717 TLPSTLKVVGNSAFQ
+717 
-732 NCSGLKGNL
+732 
-741 IMPDKIES
+741 
-749 IGQFAFNNCSSLT
+749 
-762 GDLIIPNSLTTISRC
+762 TTI
-777 AFQSCI
+777 
-783 GLTGK
+783 K
-788 LVLPDT
+788 
-794 ITSIEGFAFY
+794 
-804 DDKFTG
+804 
-810 ELVLPKNLES
+810 
-820 LGEAAFGKNT
+820 
-830 NFSNSKIVI
+830 I
-839 PASLKKIGVDCDFNG
+839 PASLKKMGEDYDLNGNNVGIGSHF
-854 ENLGISTHDFYNF
+854 FYNF

-888 IDGVL
+888 KDGVL
-893 YTKDRKRLISYPRNK
+893 YTKDLKRLVCYPRNK
-908 KDNTYEILEG
+908 KDTTYEIQEG
-918 VVTLDELSFA
+918 VMLLDQMSIA
-928 SNMIVQTVIFPDSLS
+928 SNMTLQTLVIPDSLIIERKTYPGFTWENDQPLIFS
-943 FEARTQGIRFQGTS
+943 
-957 VLQSAFYNYS
+957 LYNYN
-967 ALENI
+967 AIQNI
-972 EVKDTNPNYKS
+972 ETKETNPNYKS
-983 NDGVLYTKDMKNL
+983 VDGVLYTKDLKEL

-1010 DGVETINDNSI
+1010 DGVETIRERSI
-1021 YWSQVARS
+1021 YWSQVARN
-1029 VSKMYIPASVTN
+1029 VSKIYIPSSVVN
-1041 ISDSAL
+1041 ISDNAL
-1047 KGVNN
+1047 SSINN
-1052 GFIKKIEISEDNPS
+1052 GFIKKIEVSEDNPS

>member
-1 MRKGDA
+1 MRKGDV

-69 LISTKYLVTDNVIKR
+69 LISKEYLVTDNVIKR

-107 EMMNEEV
+107 ETMDEEV

-144 KVDQIDVSKMVRQET
+144 KVDQIDVSKMVREET

-343 SITAKVDWIKRK
+343 SITAKIDWIKKK

-391 YDGYVVYAVGNQ
+391 YDGYEVYAVGAQ
-403 NSKETPKQ
+403 GLEESTPSAERI
-411 CYNIFGEDSQSNQ
+411 NVLGTSENA
-424 TITKLTIEDGIKEI
+424 TITKLTIEEGIKEI
-438 KTAAFI
+438 KCSAFEK
-444 GCKKITGDLVIPDSV
+444 CTGIKGNLVIPDSV
-459 VNIGYAAFVNCS
+459 ETIEGYAFNSCS
-471 GFNGTLKL
+471 GFN
-479 PLNIEKISDYTF
+479 
-491 NNCTNLKGNLIIPEN
+491 
-506 VKEIGALS
+506 
-514 FNRCSGFSGTL
+514 
-525 VFPSSLKRIGKTAFQ
+525 
-540 YCSGFTGDLVL
+540 
-551 PEGIETVEDYTFNR
+551 
-565 CSGFDGTLTLPSTLK
+565 GTLTLPSTLK
-580 SIGKSSFQLCS
+580 SIE
-591 GLKGN
+591 N
-596 LIIPE
+596 
-601 GIETI
+601 
-606 EDYTFYGC
+606 
-614 SGFNGILKLPS
+614 
-625 TLKRIG
+625 R
-631 RTAFQ
+631 AFQ
-636 LCSGFTG
+636 LCSGFKD
-643 DLLIPEGIETIED
+643 DLVIPEGIKSIGD
-656 YTFNKCSGLD
+656 GAFNKCTGFN
-666 GTLTLPST
+666 GILTLPST
-674 LKSIGDV
+674 LKSIGNG
-681 AFQSCSGFKGDLVI
+681 AFQYCSGLTGDILIPEGVETLGTHVFNKCTGFNGTITLPSTLKEIGRNSFYNCNKLTGNLVI
-695 PESVETIGDFAFN
+695 PEGIEIINPNTFRG
-708 NCSGFDGNL
+708 CSSLNGTL
-717 TLPSTLKVVGNSAFQ
+717 TLPSTLKEISNFAFYGCK
-732 NCSGLKGNL
+732 NLKGDIN
-741 IMPDKIES
+741 IPDNVISIGDQAFYNCTGFDGYIRLSNKLES
-749 IGQFAFNNCSSLT
+749 IGGWTFGNCSKLV
-762 GDLIIPNSLTTISRC
+762 GDLIIPYSVTNILDSTFRNCSSLNGKLVISNNITKLEEGVFSGCSNLVGELVIPAGVKTIGKA
-777 AFQSCI
+777 AFQQCEK
-783 GLTGK
+783 LNGK
-788 LVLPDT
+788 LVLP
-794 ITSIEGFAFY
+794 EGLEYIGDFAFN
-804 DDKFTG
+804 KCTSF
-810 ELVLPKNLES
+810 E
-820 LGEAAFGKNT
+820 NT
-830 NFSNSKIVI
+830 TIKI
-839 PASLKKIGVDCDFNG
+839 PASLKKMGEDYDLNGNNVGIGSHF
-854 ENLGISTHDFYNF
+854 FYNF

-893 YTKDRKRLISYPRNK
+893 YTKDLKRLVCYPRNK
-908 KDNTYEILEG
+908 KDKTYEIQEG
-918 VVTLDELSFA
+918 VELLDQMSIA
-928 SNMIVQTVIFPDSLS
+928 SNMTLSTLILPDSLIIKEQTYPQFTWENDHLLDYS
-943 FEARTQGIRFQGTS
+943 
-957 VLQSAFYNYS
+957 LYNYN
-967 ALENI
+967 AIENI

>member
-1 MRKGDA
+1 MRKGDV

-27 IGCLGLSKN
+27 IGCIGLSKS

-69 LISTKYLVTDNVIKR
+69 LISTKYLVTDNIIKR

-144 KVDQIDVSKMVRQET
+144 KVDQIDVSKMVREET

-343 SITAKVDWIKRK
+343 SITAKVDWIKKK

-391 YDGYVVYAVGNQ
+391 YDGYVVYAIGQ
-403 NSKETPKQ
+403 QGMKQTTPSAKRI
-411 CYNIFGEDSQSNQ
+411 NVLGTSENA
-424 TITKLTIEDGIKEI
+424 TITKLTIEEGIKEI
-438 KTAAFI
+438 KCSAFEK
-444 GCKKITGDLVIPDSV
+444 CTGIKGNLVIPDSV
-459 VNIGYAAFVNCS
+459 ETIEGYAFNSCS
-471 GFNGTLKL
+471 GFNGTLTL
-479 PLNIEKISDYTF
+479 PSTLKSIE
-491 NNCTNLKGNLIIPEN
+491 
-506 VKEIGALS
+506 
-514 FNRCSGFSGTL
+514 NRAFQLCSGF
-525 VFPSSLKRIGKTAFQ
+525 KD
-540 YCSGFTGDLVL
+540 DLVI
-551 PEGIETVEDYTFNR
+551 PEGIKSIGDGAFNK
-565 CSGFDGTLTLPSTLK
+565 CTGFNGTLTLPSTLK
-580 SIGKSSFQLCS
+580 SIGNGAFQYCS
-591 GLKGN
+591 GLTGDILIPEGVEILGTHVFNKCTGFNGTITLPSTLKEIGRNSFYNCNKLTGN
-596 LIIPE
+596 LVIPE
-601 GIETI
+601 GIEI
-606 EDYTFYGC
+606 INPNTFRGC
-614 SGFNGILKLPS
+614 SSLN
-625 TLKRIG
+625 
-631 RTAFQ
+631 
-636 LCSGFTG
+636 
-643 DLLIPEGIETIED
+643 
-656 YTFNKCSGLD
+656 

-674 LKSIGDV
+674 LKEISNFAFYGCKNLKGGINIPDNVISIGDQ
-681 AFQSCSGFKGDLVI
+681 AFYNCTGFDGYIRLSNKLESIGGWTFGNCSKLVGDLIIPDSVTNILDSTFRNCSSLNGKLVISNNITKLEEGVFSDCSNLVGELVI
-695 PESVETIGDFAFN
+695 PAGVKTIGKAAFQQCEKLNGKLVLPEGLEYIGDFAFN
-708 NCSGFDGNL
+708 KCASFEN
-717 TLPSTLKVVGNSAFQ
+717 
-732 NCSGLKGNL
+732 
-741 IMPDKIES
+741 
-749 IGQFAFNNCSSLT
+749 
-762 GDLIIPNSLTTISRC
+762 TTI
-777 AFQSCI
+777 
-783 GLTGK
+783 K
-788 LVLPDT
+788 M
-794 ITSIEGFAFY
+794 
-804 DDKFTG
+804 
-810 ELVLPKNLES
+810 
-820 LGEAAFGKNT
+820 
-830 NFSNSKIVI
+830 
-839 PASLKKIGVDCDFNG
+839 PASLKKMGEDYDLNGNNVGIGSHF
-854 ENLGISTHDFYNF
+854 FYNF

-873 FEAFEVEEGNNNFVA
+873 FEAFEVENGNENFVA

-893 YTKDRKRLISYPRNK
+893 YTKDLKRLVCYPRNK
-908 KDNTYEILEG
+908 KDTTYEIQEG
-918 VVTLDELSFA
+918 VELLDQMSIA
-928 SNMIVQTVIFPDSLS
+928 SNMTLQTLVIPDSLIIERKTYPGFTWENDQPLIFS
-943 FEARTQGIRFQGTS
+943 
-957 VLQSAFYNYS
+957 LYNYN
-967 ALENI
+967 AIQNI
-972 EVKDTNPNYKS
+972 ETKETNPNYKS
-983 NDGVLYTKDMKNL
+983 VDGVLYTKDLKEL

-1010 DGVETINDNSI
+1010 DGVETIRERSI
-1021 YWSQVARS
+1021 YWSQVARN
-1029 VSKMYIPASVTN
+1029 VSKIYIPSSVVN
-1041 ISDSAL
+1041 ISDNAL
-1047 KGVNN
+1047 SSINN

-1066 FTLDSNGKLI
+1066 FTLDGNGKLI

>member
-1 MRKGDA
+1 MRKGDV
-7 RKKRSKLTYIL
+7 RKRGSKLTYIL

-27 IGCLGLSKN
+27 VGCIGLSKN
-36 SNNIN
+36 SNGIN
-41 KENDKIE
+41 KESDKINE
-48 EMATGY
+48 KATGY

-84 VKENTSIEEFKKA
+84 VKENTSVKEFKKA
-97 FEREVKIYTD
+97 FDREVKIYTD
-107 EMMNEEV
+107 EMMNEEI

-129 DTYIAVVDGDVSKDG
+129 DTYIVVVDGDVSKDG
-144 KVDQIDVSKMVRQET
+144 KVDQIDVSKMVRKET

-248 ITIDKDGIYKVIA
+248 ITIDKDGIYKVIS
-261 YTYGEEGNRS
+261 YTYGEEGNKS

-330 FTFEYVDEAGRIG
+330 FAFEYVDEAGRTG
-343 SITAKVDWIKRK
+343 SIIAKVDWITKK
-355 EVVGQDG
+355 EVMGKDG
-362 EWKYFVNSDNTIQLT
+362 EWRYFVRNDNTIQLT

-403 NSKETPKQ
+403 NSKEDPKQ
-411 CYNIFGEDSQSNQ
+411 CYNIFGENSQSNQ
-424 TITKLTIEDGIKEI
+424 TVTKITIEDGIKEI
-438 KTAAFI
+438 KTASFI
-444 GCKKITGDLVIPDSV
+444 GCKKITGNLVIPDSV
-459 VNIGYAAFVNCS
+459 TNIGYAAFVNCS
-471 GFNGTLKL
+471 GLNGTLEL
-479 PLNIEKISDYTF
+479 SSNIEKISSYAF
-491 NNCTNLKGNLIIPEN
+491 NNCKNLTGNLIIPEN
-506 VKEIGALS
+506 VKEIGDFA
-514 FNRCSGFSGTL
+514 FNNCSKFSGTLVFPSSLQRIGRTAFQYCSGFTGDLVIPEGVKEIGDYAFNNCSGFSGTL
-525 VFPSSLKRIGKTAFQ
+525 VFPSSLQRIGRTAFQ
-540 YCSGFTGDLVL
+540 YCSGFTGDLVI
-551 PEGIETVEDYTFNR
+551 PEGVETIGENTFNN
-565 CSGFDGTLTLPSTLK
+565 CSGFNGTLTLPLSLK
-580 SIGKSSFQLCS
+580 NIGNASFKGCQQLT
-591 GLKGN
+591 GN
-596 LIIPE
+596 LVIPDNVKTLGKE
-601 GIETI
+601 S
-606 EDYTFYGC
+606 FWGC
-614 SGFNGILKLPS
+614 SRFNGILKLS
-625 TLKRIG
+625 
-631 RTAFQ
+631 
-636 LCSGFTG
+636 S
-643 DLLIPEGIETIED
+643 
-656 YTFNKCSGLD
+656 N
-666 GTLTLPST
+666 
-674 LKSIGDV
+674 LKSIGDGS
-681 AFQSCSGFKGDLVI
+681 FYDCSKLVGTLDL
-695 PESVETIGDFAFN
+695 
-708 NCSGFDGNL
+708 
-717 TLPSTLKVVGNSAFQ
+717 
-732 NCSGLKGNL
+732 
-741 IMPDKIES
+741 PDTIES
-749 IGQFAFNNCSSLT
+749 IGQFAFNNCSSLA
-762 GDLIIPNSLTTISRC
+762 GNLIIPNSLTTISRG
-777 AFQSCI
+777 AFQSCS
-783 GLTGK
+783 GLTGI
-788 LVLPDT
+788 LVLPDS
-794 ITSIEGFAFY
+794 ITSVEGWAFY

-810 ELVLPKNLES
+810 ELNLPKNLEN

-839 PASLKKIGVDCDFNG
+839 PASLKKIGIDCEFSG
-854 ENLGISTHDFYNF
+854 VNLGISTHDFYNF

-873 FEAFEVEEGNNNFVA
+873 FEAFEVESGNENFTS

-893 YTKDRKRLISYPRNK
+893 YTKDKKRLVSYPRNK
-908 KDNTYEILEG
+908 KDSTYEIQEG
-918 VVTLDELSFA
+918 IITLDELSFA
-928 SNMIVQTVIFPDSLS
+928 SNMTVKTVIFPDSLS
-943 FEARTQGIRFQGTS
+943 FEVRPQGIRFQNTN
-957 VLQSAFYNYS
+957 VLQAAFYNYNS
-967 ALENI
+967 LENV
-972 EVKDTNPNYKS
+972 EVKESNPNYKS

-996 VYISSGRTKEVIIP
+996 VYISSGRTREVIIP

-1021 YWSQVARS
+1021 YWSQVARG
-1029 VSKMYIPASVTN
+1029 VSKLYIPASVTN
-1041 ISDSAL
+1041 ISDTVVNN
-1047 KGVNN
+1047 VNN

-1066 FTLDSNGKLI
+1066 FTLDGNGKLI

>member
-1 MRKGDA
+1 MRKGDV

-27 IGCLGLSKN
+27 IGCIGLSKN

-69 LISTKYLVTDNVIKR
+69 LISTKYLVTDNVIRR

-97 FEREVKIYTD
+97 FEREIKIYTD

-144 KVDQIDVSKMVRQET
+144 KVDQIDVSKMVREET

-181 GEYELEKVKEV
+181 GKYELEKVKEV

-226 KTVYKIKGTEEKE
+226 KTVYKIKGAEEKE

-343 SITAKVDWIKRK
+343 SITAKVDWIKKK

-391 YDGYVVYAVGNQ
+391 YDGYEVYAVGVQ
-403 NSKETPKQ
+403 GLEESTPSAERI
-411 CYNIFGEDSQSNQ
+411 NVLGTSENA
-424 TITKLTIEDGIKEI
+424 TITKLTIEEGIKEI
-438 KTAAFI
+438 KCSAFEK
-444 GCKKITGDLVIPDSV
+444 CTGIKGNLVIPDSV
-459 VNIGYAAFVNCS
+459 ETIEGYAFNSCS
-471 GFNGTLKL
+471 GFN
-479 PLNIEKISDYTF
+479 
-491 NNCTNLKGNLIIPEN
+491 
-506 VKEIGALS
+506 
-514 FNRCSGFSGTL
+514 
-525 VFPSSLKRIGKTAFQ
+525 
-540 YCSGFTGDLVL
+540 
-551 PEGIETVEDYTFNR
+551 
-565 CSGFDGTLTLPSTLK
+565 GTLTLPSTLK
-580 SIGKSSFQLCS
+580 SIE
-591 GLKGN
+591 N
-596 LIIPE
+596 
-601 GIETI
+601 
-606 EDYTFYGC
+606 
-614 SGFNGILKLPS
+614 
-625 TLKRIG
+625 R
-631 RTAFQ
+631 AFQ
-636 LCSGFTG
+636 LCSGFKD
-643 DLLIPEGIETIED
+643 DLVIPEGIKSIGD
-656 YTFNKCSGLD
+656 GAFNKCTGFN

-674 LKSIGDV
+674 LKSISNG
-681 AFQSCSGFKGDLVI
+681 AFQYCSGLTGDILIPEGVETLGTHVFNKCTGFNGTITLPSTLKEIGRNSFYNCNKLTGNLVI
-695 PESVETIGDFAFN
+695 PEGIEIINPNTFRG
-708 NCSGFDGNL
+708 CSSLNGTL
-717 TLPSTLKVVGNSAFQ
+717 TLPSTLKEISNFAFYGCK
-732 NCSGLKGNL
+732 NLKGDIN
-741 IMPDKIES
+741 IPDNVISIGDQAFYNCTGFDGYIRLSNKLES
-749 IGQFAFNNCSSLT
+749 IGGWTFGNCSKLV
-762 GDLIIPNSLTTISRC
+762 GDLIIPDSVTNILDSTFRNCSSLNGKLVISNNITKLEKGVFSGCSNLVGELVIPAGVKTIGQA
-777 AFQSCI
+777 AFQQCEK
-783 GLTGK
+783 LNGK
-788 LVLPDT
+788 LVLP
-794 ITSIEGFAFY
+794 EGLEYIGNFAFN
-804 DDKFTG
+804 KCTSF
-810 ELVLPKNLES
+810 E
-820 LGEAAFGKNT
+820 NT
-830 NFSNSKIVI
+830 TIKI
-839 PASLKKIGVDCDFNG
+839 PASLKKMGEDYDLNGNNVGIGSHF
-854 ENLGISTHDFYNF
+854 FYNF

-893 YTKDRKRLISYPRNK
+893 YTKDLKRLVCYPRNK
-908 KDNTYEILEG
+908 KDTTYEIQEG
-918 VVTLDELSFA
+918 VELLDQMSIA
-928 SNMIVQTVIFPDSLS
+928 SNMTLSTLILPDSLIIKEQTYPQFTWENDHLLDYS
-943 FEARTQGIRFQGTS
+943 
-957 VLQSAFYNYS
+957 LYNYN
-967 ALENI
+967 AIENI

-983 NDGVLYTKDMKNL
+983 NDGVLYTKNMKNL

-1010 DGVETINDNSI
+1010 DGVETINNNSI

-1066 FTLDSNGKLI
+1066 FTLGSNGKLI

>member
-1 MRKGDA
+1 MRKGDV

-41 KENDKIE
+41 KEDDKIE

-69 LISTKYLVTDNVIKR
+69 LLSTKYLVTDNVIKR

-107 EMMNEEV
+107 EMMNEKV

-144 KVDQIDVSKMVRQET
+144 KVDQIDVSKMVREET

-176 RKIVY
+176 KKIVY

-271 RITYEIIKV
+271 GITYEIIKV

-303 TVTFNKEG
+303 TATFNKEG
-311 IKITNNEGKNT
+311 ITITNNEGKNI
-322 YEFTENGE
+322 YEFTDNGE

-343 SITAKVDWIKRK
+343 SITAKVDWIKKK
-355 EVVGQDG
+355 EIVGQDG

-391 YDGYVVYAVGNQ
+391 YDGYEVYAVGAQ
-403 NSKETPKQ
+403 GLEESTPSAERI
-411 CYNIFGEDSQSNQ
+411 NVLGTSENA
-424 TITKLTIEDGIKEI
+424 TITKLTIEEGIKEI
-438 KTAAFI
+438 KCSAFEK
-444 GCKKITGDLVIPDSV
+444 CTGIKGNLVIPDSV
-459 VNIGYAAFVNCS
+459 ETIEGYAFNSCS
-471 GFNGTLKL
+471 GFN
-479 PLNIEKISDYTF
+479 
-491 NNCTNLKGNLIIPEN
+491 
-506 VKEIGALS
+506 
-514 FNRCSGFSGTL
+514 
-525 VFPSSLKRIGKTAFQ
+525 
-540 YCSGFTGDLVL
+540 
-551 PEGIETVEDYTFNR
+551 
-565 CSGFDGTLTLPSTLK
+565 GTLTLPSTLK
-580 SIGKSSFQLCS
+580 SIGNGAFQYCS
-591 GLKGN
+591 GLTGDILIPEGVETLGTHVFNKCTGFNGTITLPSTLKEIGKNSFYNCNKLTGN
-596 LIIPE
+596 LVIPE
-601 GIETI
+601 GIEI
-606 EDYTFYGC
+606 INPNTFRGC
-614 SGFNGILKLPS
+614 SSLN
-625 TLKRIG
+625 
-631 RTAFQ
+631 
-636 LCSGFTG
+636 
-643 DLLIPEGIETIED
+643 
-656 YTFNKCSGLD
+656 

-674 LKSIGDV
+674 LKEISNFAFYGCKNLKGDINIPDNVISIGDQ
-681 AFQSCSGFKGDLVI
+681 AFYNCTGFDGYIRLSNKLESIGGWTFGNCSKLVGDLIIPDSVTNILDSTFRNCSSLNGKLVISNNITKLEEGVFSGCSNLVGELVI
-695 PESVETIGDFAFN
+695 PAGVKTIGKAAFQQCEKLNGKLVLPEGLEYIGDFAFN
-708 NCSGFDGNL
+708 KCTSFEN
-717 TLPSTLKVVGNSAFQ
+717 
-732 NCSGLKGNL
+732 
-741 IMPDKIES
+741 
-749 IGQFAFNNCSSLT
+749 
-762 GDLIIPNSLTTISRC
+762 TTI
-777 AFQSCI
+777 
-783 GLTGK
+783 K
-788 LVLPDT
+788 
-794 ITSIEGFAFY
+794 
-804 DDKFTG
+804 
-810 ELVLPKNLES
+810 
-820 LGEAAFGKNT
+820 
-830 NFSNSKIVI
+830 I
-839 PASLKKIGVDCDFNG
+839 PASLKKMGEDYDLNGNNVGIGSHF
-854 ENLGISTHDFYNF
+854 FYNF

-893 YTKDRKRLISYPRNK
+893 YTKDLKRLVCYPRNK
-908 KDNTYEILEG
+908 KDKTYEIQEG
-918 VVTLDELSFA
+918 VELLDQMSIA
-928 SNMIVQTVIFPDSLS
+928 SNMTLSTLILPDSLIIKEQTYPQFTWENDHLLDYS
-943 FEARTQGIRFQGTS
+943 
-957 VLQSAFYNYS
+957 LYNYN
-967 ALENI
+967 AIENI

-1029 VSKMYIPASVTN
+1029 VSKIYIPSSVTN

-1066 FTLDSNGKLI
+1066 FTLGSNGKLI

>member
-1 MRKGDA
+1 MRKGDV

-27 IGCLGLSKN
+27 VGCIGLSKS

-41 KENDKIE
+41 NENDKIE

-144 KVDQIDVSKMVRQET
+144 KVDQIDVSKMVREET

-248 ITIDKDGIYKVIA
+248 VTIDKDGIYKVIA

-311 IKITNNEGKNT
+311 ITITNNEGKNT
-322 YEFTENGE
+322 YEFTDNGE

-343 SITAKVDWIKRK
+343 SITAKVDWIKKK
-355 EVVGQDG
+355 EIVGQDG

-391 YDGYVVYAVGNQ
+391 YDGYVVYAVGQ
-403 NSKETPKQ
+403 QGMKQSTPLAEKT
-411 CYNIFGEDSQSNQ
+411 NVLGKTENA
-424 TITKLTIEDGIKEI
+424 TITKLTIEEGIKEI
-438 KTAAFI
+438 KCSAFEKCTAI
-444 GCKKITGDLVIPDSV
+444 KGNLVIPDSV
-459 VNIGYAAFVNCS
+459 E
-471 GFNGTLKL
+471 
-479 PLNIEKISDYTF
+479 NIEAF
-491 NNCTNLKGNLIIPEN
+491 
-506 VKEIGALS
+506 A
-514 FNRCSGFSGTL
+514 FNRCSSLDGTL
-525 VFPSSLKRIGKTAFQ
+525 QLSNSLKNIEKSAFQ
-540 YCSGFTGDLVL
+540 YCSKLKGDLVIPNSVETIGDGVFNQCINL
-551 PEGIETVEDYTFNR
+551 NGKLILSSSLKNIGSGAFQNCNKLKGDLVIPEGVETIGTHVFNK

-580 SIGKSSFQLCS
+580 SIGK
-591 GLKGN
+591 
-596 LIIPE
+596 I
-601 GIETI
+601 
-606 EDYTFYGC
+606 
-614 SGFNGILKLPS
+614 
-625 TLKRIG
+625 
-631 RTAFQ
+631 
-636 LCSGFTG
+636 
-643 DLLIPEGIETIED
+643 
-656 YTFNKCSGLD
+656 
-666 GTLTLPST
+666 
-674 LKSIGDV
+674 
-681 AFQSCSGFKGDLVI
+681 
-695 PESVETIGDFAFN
+695 
-708 NCSGFDGNL
+708 
-717 TLPSTLKVVGNSAFQ
+717 AFQ

-741 IMPDKIES
+741 IIPERIES
-749 IGQFAFNNCSSLT
+749 INEKTFNGCSGFNGKLTFPSTLKNIGDAAFQGCSNFV
-762 GDLIIPNSLTTISRC
+762 GDLIIPDSVEVIDGWAFFDCSGFDGNLKLSSSLKS
-777 AFQSCI
+777 I
-783 GLTGK
+783 GRA
-788 LVLPDT
+788 
-794 ITSIEGFAFY
+794 AFY
-804 DDKFTG
+804 DCSGLGGNLEFSPNLKEIGRSCFYNCSKLEGDLIIPEGIEIIDEYTFNMCTNLNGILKLPSTLKSIGKSAFQMCNNLGG
-810 ELVLPKNLES
+810 ELILPEGLEYI
-820 LGEAAFGKNT
+820 GDFAFNKCTSFENT
-830 NFSNSKIVI
+830 TIKI
-839 PASLKKIGVDCDFNG
+839 PASLSKMGEDYDLNGNNVGIGSHF
-854 ENLGISTHDFYNF
+854 FYNF

-873 FEAFEVEEGNNNFVA
+873 FEAFKVENGNENFVA

-893 YTKDRKRLISYPRNK
+893 YTKDLKRLVCYPKNK
-908 KDNTYEILEG
+908 KDKTYEIQEG
-918 VVTLDELSFA
+918 VELLDQMSIA
-928 SNMIVQTVIFPDSLS
+928 SNMTLSILILPDSLIIKEQTYPQFTWENDHLLDYS
-943 FEARTQGIRFQGTS
+943 
-957 VLQSAFYNYS
+957 LYNYN
-967 ALENI
+967 AIENI

-1029 VSKMYIPASVTN
+1029 VSKIYIPASVVN
-1041 ISDSAL
+1041 ISDNAL
-1047 KGVNN
+1047 SSINN

-1066 FTLDSNGKLI
+1066 FTLDSNGKLV

>member
-1 MRKGDA
+1 MRKGDV

-27 IGCLGLSKN
+27 IGCLGLSK
-36 SNNIN
+36 SCNNIN
-41 KENDKIE
+41 KESDKIE

-69 LISTKYLVTDNVIKR
+69 LISAKYLVTDNVIKR

-97 FEREVKIYTD
+97 FEREVKVYTD
-107 EMMNEEV
+107 EAMDEEI
-114 TEGIIKTGMTVVDKE
+114 TDGIIKTGMTVADKE

-144 KVDQIDVSKMVRQET
+144 KVDQIDVSKMVRKET

-192 EKPEIKVVNG
+192 EKPEIKIVNG

-261 YTYGEEGNRS
+261 YTYGEEGNKS

-311 IKITNNEGKNT
+311 IKITNNEEKHT

-343 SITAKVDWIKRK
+343 SITAKVDWIKKK

-391 YDGYVVYAVGNQ
+391 YDGYVVYAVGQQDVND
-403 NSKETPKQ
+403 NSPSSQ
-411 CYNIFGEDSQSNQ
+411 RYNVLGEKTLSNS
-424 TITKLTIEDGIKEI
+424 TITKLTIEKGIKEI
-438 KTAAFI
+438 KAFAFSQ
-444 GCKKITGDLVIPDSV
+444 CTGIKGSLVIPEG
-459 VNIGYAAFVNCS
+459 VNKIGVGAFN
-471 GFNGTLKL
+471 K
-479 PLNIEKISDYTF
+479 
-491 NNCTNLKGNLIIPEN
+491 
-506 VKEIGALS
+506 
-514 FNRCSGFSGTL
+514 
-525 VFPSSLKRIGKTAFQ
+525 
-540 YCSGFTGDLVL
+540 
-551 PEGIETVEDYTFNR
+551 

-580 SIGKSSFQLCS
+580 SIG
-591 GLKGN
+591 
-596 LIIPE
+596 
-601 GIETI
+601 
-606 EDYTFYGC
+606 
-614 SGFNGILKLPS
+614 NG
-625 TLKRIG
+625 
-631 RTAFQ
+631 AFQ

-643 DLLIPEGIETIED
+643 DLAIPEGVEELG
-656 YTFNKCSGLD
+656 TFVFSKCSGFN
-666 GTLTLPST
+666 GTLTLPKNI
-674 LKSIGDV
+674 KSIGKA
-681 AFQSCSGFKGDLVI
+681 AFQSCSSLVGNIVMPENVEEIGMNAFFHCSNLDGTITFSSKLKHIGKSAFEGCSKLKGGILL
-695 PESVETIGDFAFN
+695 PESLESIDKLAFNGCSSLDGTITLPKGLKTIGE
-708 NCSGFDGNL
+708 
-717 TLPSTLKVVGNSAFQ
+717 VAFQ
-732 NCSGLKGNL
+732 NCSKLTGTLNL
-741 IMPDKIES
+741 PDTIET

-762 GDLIIPNSLTTISRC
+762 GDLVIPNSITTISR
-777 AFQSCI
+777 ASFQSCK

-788 LVLPDT
+788 LVLPDSITT
-794 ITSIEGFAFY
+794 IEPWAFY
-804 DDKFTG
+804 TDRFTG
-810 ELVLPKNLES
+810 TLTLPSKLET
-820 LGEAAFGKNT
+820 LGEAAFGANT
-830 NFSNSKIVI
+830 NFENTKIVI
-839 PASLKKIGVDCDFNG
+839 PASLKKIGIDYEVNG
-854 ENLGISTHDFYNF
+854 ENLGLSTHDFYNF
-867 GANVRK
+867 GANVGK
-873 FEAFEVEEGNNNFVA
+873 FETFEVEEGNENFVA

-893 YTKDRKRLISYPRNK
+893 YTKDKKRLISYPRNK
-908 KDNTYEILEG
+908 KGDTYEILDG
-918 VVTLDELSFA
+918 VVTLDEFAFA
-928 SNMIVQTVIFPDSLS
+928 SNMNLQTLKVPDSLT
-943 FEARTQGIRFQGTS
+943 FEPRKKGIRSGNRTPVTAALYS
-957 VLQSAFYNYS
+957 YS
-967 ALENI
+967 AIQDIILNE
-972 EVKDTNPNYKS
+972 TNPNYTS
-983 NDGVLYTKDMKNL
+983 IDGVVYTKDKKEL
-996 VYISSGRTKEVIIP
+996 LCVSTGRTKEVIIP
-1010 DGVETINDNSI
+1010 DGVETIID
-1021 YWSQVARS
+1021 YAVFPSQVARS
-1029 VSKMYIPASVTN
+1029 IPKMYIPSSLTN
-1041 ISDSAL
+1041 ISNMNL
-1047 KGVNN
+1047 KILNN
-1052 GFIKKIEISEDNPS
+1052 YGAIRKFEIAEDNPA

>member
-1 MRKGDA
+1 MRKGDV

-27 IGCLGLSKN
+27 IDCLGLSKN

-107 EMMNEEV
+107 ETMDEEV

-144 KVDQIDVSKMVRQET
+144 KVDQIDVSKMIRQET

-248 ITIDKDGIYKVIA
+248 VTIDKDGIYKVIA

-311 IKITNNEGKNT
+311 ITITNNEGKNT
-322 YEFTENGE
+322 YEFTDNGE
-330 FTFEYVDEAGRIG
+330 FTFEYVDEAGRTG
-343 SITAKVDWIKRK
+343 SITAKVDWIKKK
-355 EVVGQDG
+355 EIVGQDG

-391 YDGYVVYAVGNQ
+391 YDGYEVYAVGAQ
-403 NSKETPKQ
+403 GLEESTPSAERI
-411 CYNIFGEDSQSNQ
+411 NVLGTSENA
-424 TITKLTIEDGIKEI
+424 TITKLTIEEGIKEI
-438 KTAAFI
+438 KCSAFEK
-444 GCKKITGDLVIPDSV
+444 CTGIKGNLVIPDSV
-459 VNIGYAAFVNCS
+459 ETIEGYAFNSCS
-471 GFNGTLKL
+471 GFNGTLTL
-479 PLNIEKISDYTF
+479 PSTLKSIE
-491 NNCTNLKGNLIIPEN
+491 
-506 VKEIGALS
+506 
-514 FNRCSGFSGTL
+514 NRAFQLCSGF
-525 VFPSSLKRIGKTAFQ
+525 KD
-540 YCSGFTGDLVL
+540 DLVI
-551 PEGIETVEDYTFNR
+551 PEGIKSIGDAAFNK
-565 CSGFDGTLTLPSTLK
+565 CTGFNGTLTLPSTLK
-580 SIGKSSFQLCS
+580 SIGNGAFQYCS
-591 GLKGN
+591 GLTGDILIPEGVETLGTHVFNKCTGFNGTITLPSTLKEIGRNSFYNCNKLTGN
-596 LIIPE
+596 LVIPE
-601 GIETI
+601 GIEI
-606 EDYTFYGC
+606 INPNTFRGC
-614 SGFNGILKLPS
+614 SSLN
-625 TLKRIG
+625 
-631 RTAFQ
+631 
-636 LCSGFTG
+636 
-643 DLLIPEGIETIED
+643 
-656 YTFNKCSGLD
+656 

-674 LKSIGDV
+674 LKEISNFAFYGCKNLKGDINIPDNVISIGDQ
-681 AFQSCSGFKGDLVI
+681 AFYNCTGFDGYIRLSNKLESIGGWTFGNCSKLVGDLIIPDSVTNILDSTFRNCSSLNGKLVISNNITKLEEGVFSDCSNLVGELVI
-695 PESVETIGDFAFN
+695 PAGVKTIGKAAFQQCEKLNGKLVLPEGLEYIGDFAFN
-708 NCSGFDGNL
+708 KCTSFEN
-717 TLPSTLKVVGNSAFQ
+717 
-732 NCSGLKGNL
+732 
-741 IMPDKIES
+741 
-749 IGQFAFNNCSSLT
+749 
-762 GDLIIPNSLTTISRC
+762 TTI
-777 AFQSCI
+777 
-783 GLTGK
+783 K
-788 LVLPDT
+788 
-794 ITSIEGFAFY
+794 
-804 DDKFTG
+804 
-810 ELVLPKNLES
+810 
-820 LGEAAFGKNT
+820 
-830 NFSNSKIVI
+830 I
-839 PASLKKIGVDCDFNG
+839 PASLKKMGEDYDLNGNNVGIGSHF
-854 ENLGISTHDFYNF
+854 FYNF

-873 FEAFEVEEGNNNFVA
+873 FETFEVENGNENFVA

-893 YTKDRKRLISYPRNK
+893 YTKDLKRLVCYPRNK
-908 KDNTYEILEG
+908 KDTTYEIQEG
-918 VVTLDELSFA
+918 VELLDQMSIA
-928 SNMIVQTVIFPDSLS
+928 SNMTLQTLVIPDSLIIERKTYPGFTWENDQPLIFS
-943 FEARTQGIRFQGTS
+943 
-957 VLQSAFYNYS
+957 LYNYN
-967 ALENI
+967 AIQNI
-972 EVKDTNPNYKS
+972 ETKETNPNYKS
-983 NDGVLYTKDMKNL
+983 VDGVLYTKDLKEL

-1010 DGVETINDNSI
+1010 NGVETIRERSI
-1021 YWSQVARS
+1021 YWSQVARN
-1029 VSKMYIPASVTN
+1029 VSKIYIPSSVVN
-1041 ISDSAL
+1041 ISDNAL
-1047 KGVNN
+1047 SSINN

-1066 FTLDSNGKLI
+1066 FTLGSNGKLI

>member
-1 MRKGDA
+1 MRKGDV

-27 IGCLGLSKN
+27 IGCIGLSKN

-69 LISTKYLVTDNVIKR
+69 LISKEYLVTDNVIKK
-84 VKENTSIEEFKKA
+84 VKENTSIEEFKKS
-97 FEREVKIYTD
+97 FEREVKVYTD
-107 EMMNEEV
+107 EAMDEEI
-114 TEGIIKTGMTVVDKE
+114 TDGIIKTGMTVADKE

-144 KVDQIDVSKMVRQET
+144 KVDQIDISKMIRQET
-159 EEIGKVE
+159 DEIGKVE

-248 ITIDKDGIYKVIA
+248 VTIDKDGIYKVIA

-271 RITYEIIKV
+271 GITYEIIKV

-311 IKITNNEGKNT
+311 ITITNNEGKNT

-343 SITAKVDWIKRK
+343 SITAKIDWIKKK

-391 YDGYVVYAVGNQ
+391 YDGYEVYAVGAQ
-403 NSKETPKQ
+403 GLEESTPSAERI
-411 CYNIFGEDSQSNQ
+411 NVLGTSENA
-424 TITKLTIEDGIKEI
+424 TITKLTIEEGIKEI
-438 KTAAFI
+438 KCSAFEK
-444 GCKKITGDLVIPDSV
+444 CTGIKGNLVIPDSV
-459 VNIGYAAFVNCS
+459 ETIEGYAFNSCS
-471 GFNGTLKL
+471 GFN
-479 PLNIEKISDYTF
+479 
-491 NNCTNLKGNLIIPEN
+491 
-506 VKEIGALS
+506 
-514 FNRCSGFSGTL
+514 
-525 VFPSSLKRIGKTAFQ
+525 
-540 YCSGFTGDLVL
+540 
-551 PEGIETVEDYTFNR
+551 
-565 CSGFDGTLTLPSTLK
+565 GTLTLPSTLK
-580 SIGKSSFQLCS
+580 SIE
-591 GLKGN
+591 N
-596 LIIPE
+596 
-601 GIETI
+601 
-606 EDYTFYGC
+606 
-614 SGFNGILKLPS
+614 
-625 TLKRIG
+625 R
-631 RTAFQ
+631 AFQ
-636 LCSGFTG
+636 LCSGFKD
-643 DLLIPEGIETIED
+643 DLVIPEGIKSIGD
-656 YTFNKCSGLD
+656 GAFNKCTGFN
-666 GTLTLPST
+666 GILTLPST
-674 LKSIGDV
+674 LKSIGNG
-681 AFQSCSGFKGDLVI
+681 AFQYCSGLTGDILIPEGVETLGTHVFNKCTGFNGTITLPSTLKEIGRNSFYNCNKLTGNLVI
-695 PESVETIGDFAFN
+695 PEGIEIINPNTFRG
-708 NCSGFDGNL
+708 CSSLNGTL
-717 TLPSTLKVVGNSAFQ
+717 TLPSTLKEISNFAFYGCK
-732 NCSGLKGNL
+732 NLKGDIN
-741 IMPDKIES
+741 IPDNVISIGDQAFYNCTGFDGYIRLSNKLES
-749 IGQFAFNNCSSLT
+749 IGGWTFGNCSKLV
-762 GDLIIPNSLTTISRC
+762 GDLIIPYSVTNILDSTFRNCSSLNGKLVISNNITKLEEGVFSGCSNLVGELVIPAGVKTIGKA
-777 AFQSCI
+777 AFQQCEK
-783 GLTGK
+783 LNGK
-788 LVLPDT
+788 LVLP
-794 ITSIEGFAFY
+794 EGLEYIGDFAFN
-804 DDKFTG
+804 KCTSF
-810 ELVLPKNLES
+810 E
-820 LGEAAFGKNT
+820 NT
-830 NFSNSKIVI
+830 TIKI
-839 PASLKKIGVDCDFNG
+839 PASLKKMGEDYDLNGNNVGIGSHF
-854 ENLGISTHDFYNF
+854 FYNF

-893 YTKDRKRLISYPRNK
+893 YTKDLKRLVCYPRNK
-908 KDNTYEILEG
+908 KDKTYEIQEG
-918 VVTLDELSFA
+918 VELLDQMSIA
-928 SNMIVQTVIFPDSLS
+928 SNMTLSTLILPDSLIIKEQTYPQFTWENDHLLDYS
-943 FEARTQGIRFQGTS
+943 
-957 VLQSAFYNYS
+957 LYNYN
-967 ALENI
+967 AIENI
-972 EVKDTNPNYKS
+972 EVKDTNPNYRS

>member
-27 IGCLGLSKN
+27 VGCLGLSKN

-41 KENDKIE
+41 KEDDKIE

-107 EMMNEEV
+107 ETMDEEV

-144 KVDQIDVSKMVRQET
+144 KVDQIDVSKMIRQET

-261 YTYGEEGNRS
+261 YTYGEEGNKS

-311 IKITNNEGKNT
+311 ITITNNEGKNT
-322 YEFTENGE
+322 YEFTDNGE

-343 SITAKVDWIKRK
+343 SITAKVDWIKKK

-391 YDGYVVYAVGNQ
+391 YDGYEVYAVGAQGLEESTPSAKRINVLGTSE
-403 NSKETPKQ
+403 NS
-411 CYNIFGEDSQSNQ
+411 

-438 KTAAFI
+438 KCSAFEK
-444 GCKKITGDLVIPDSV
+444 CTGIKGNLVIPDSV
-459 VNIGYAAFVNCS
+459 E
-471 GFNGTLKL
+471 
-479 PLNIEKISDYTF
+479 NIEALAF
-491 NNCTNLKGNLIIPEN
+491 NKCN
-506 VKEIGALS
+506 
-514 FNRCSGFSGTL
+514 
-525 VFPSSLKRIGKTAFQ
+525 
-540 YCSGFTGDLVL
+540 
-551 PEGIETVEDYTFNR
+551 
-565 CSGFDGTLTLPSTLK
+565 GFDGTLTLSSSLK
-580 SIGKSSFQLCS
+580 SLGD
-591 GLKGN
+591 G
-596 LIIPE
+596 
-601 GIETI
+601 
-606 EDYTFYGC
+606 
-614 SGFNGILKLPS
+614 
-625 TLKRIG
+625 
-631 RTAFQ
+631 AFQ
-636 LCSGFTG
+636 LCSGF
-643 DLLIPEGIETIED
+643 
-656 YTFNKCSGLD
+656 
-666 GTLTLPST
+666 
-674 LKSIGDV
+674 
-681 AFQSCSGFKGDLVI
+681 KGNLVI
-695 PESVETIGDFAFN
+695 PESVETIGNFAFN
-708 NCSGFDGNL
+708 KSNKLTGQLKLPDGI
-717 TLPSTLKVVGNSAFQ
+717 K
-732 NCSGLKGNL
+732 
-741 IMPDKIES
+741 S
-749 IGQFAFNNCSSLT
+749 IGQYAFNSCGSLT
-762 GDLIIPNSLTTISRC
+762 GDLIIPNGLTTISRC
-777 AFQSCI
+777 AFQSCS

-788 LVLPDT
+788 LVLPDS

-810 ELVLPKNLES
+810 ELVLPKNLEN

-893 YTKDRKRLISYPRNK
+893 YTKDRKRLISYPRAFSRISPYLSECLMQVDK
-908 KDNTYEILEG
+908 HWISLYLE
-918 VVTLDELSFA
+918 
-928 SNMIVQTVIFPDSLS
+928 
-943 FEARTQGIRFQGTS
+943 
-957 VLQSAFYNYS
+957 
-967 ALENI
+967 
-972 EVKDTNPNYKS
+972 
-983 NDGVLYTKDMKNL
+983 
-996 VYISSGRTKEVIIP
+996 
-1010 DGVETINDNSI
+1010 
-1021 YWSQVARS
+1021 
-1029 VSKMYIPASVTN
+1029 
-1041 ISDSAL
+1041 
-1047 KGVNN
+1047 
-1052 GFIKKIEISEDNPS
+1052 
-1066 FTLDSNGKLI
+1066 
-1076 RK
+1076 

>member
-1 MRKGDA
+1 MRKGDV

-107 EMMNEEV
+107 ETMDEEV

-144 KVDQIDVSKMVRQET
+144 KVDQIDVSKMIRQET

-226 KTVYKIKGTEEKE
+226 KTVYKIKGAEEKE

-248 ITIDKDGIYKVIA
+248 VTIDKDGIYKVIA

-322 YEFTENGE
+322 YEFTDNGE

-343 SITAKVDWIKRK
+343 SITAKVDWIKKK

-391 YDGYVVYAVGNQ
+391 YDGYEVYAVGAQGLEESTPSAKRINVLGTSE
-403 NSKETPKQ
+403 NS
-411 CYNIFGEDSQSNQ
+411 

-438 KTAAFI
+438 KCSAFEK
-444 GCKKITGDLVIPDSV
+444 CTGIKGNLVIPDSV
-459 VNIGYAAFVNCS
+459 E
-471 GFNGTLKL
+471 
-479 PLNIEKISDYTF
+479 NIEALAF
-491 NNCTNLKGNLIIPEN
+491 NKCN
-506 VKEIGALS
+506 
-514 FNRCSGFSGTL
+514 
-525 VFPSSLKRIGKTAFQ
+525 
-540 YCSGFTGDLVL
+540 
-551 PEGIETVEDYTFNR
+551 
-565 CSGFDGTLTLPSTLK
+565 GFDGTLTLSSSLK
-580 SIGKSSFQLCS
+580 SIGS
-591 GLKGN
+591 G
-596 LIIPE
+596 
-601 GIETI
+601 
-606 EDYTFYGC
+606 
-614 SGFNGILKLPS
+614 
-625 TLKRIG
+625 
-631 RTAFQ
+631 AFQ

-643 DLLIPEGIETIED
+643 NILIPEGVETLG
-656 YTFNKCSGLD
+656 THVFNKCTGFN
-666 GTLTLPST
+666 GTITLPST
-674 LKSIGDV
+674 LKEIGRNS
-681 AFQSCSGFKGDLVI
+681 FYNCNKLTGNLVI
-695 PESVETIGDFAFN
+695 PEGIEIINPNTF
-708 NCSGFDGNL
+708 CSCSSLNGTL
-717 TLPSTLKVVGNSAFQ
+717 TLPSTLKVVGSAAFQGCSNLVGDLTIPDSVEVIDGWAFFECGGFNGKLKLSSSLKSIGRAAFYNCSGLGGNLEFSPNLKEIGRSCFYKCGKLEGDLIIPEGVEIIEDYTFSMCTNLDGILKLPSTLKSIGIAAFQ
-732 NCSGLKGNL
+732 NCSKLRGELILPEGL
-741 IMPDKIES
+741 EY
-749 IGQFAFNNCSSLT
+749 IGDFAFNKCTSFEN
-762 GDLIIPNSLTTISRC
+762 TTI
-777 AFQSCI
+777 
-783 GLTGK
+783 K
-788 LVLPDT
+788 
-794 ITSIEGFAFY
+794 
-804 DDKFTG
+804 
-810 ELVLPKNLES
+810 
-820 LGEAAFGKNT
+820 
-830 NFSNSKIVI
+830 I
-839 PASLKKIGVDCDFNG
+839 PASLKKMGEDYDLNGNNVGIGSHF
-854 ENLGISTHDFYNF
+854 FYNF

-888 IDGVL
+888 KDGVL
-893 YTKDRKRLISYPRNK
+893 YTKDLKRLVCYPRNK
-908 KDNTYEILEG
+908 KDTTYEIQEG
-918 VVTLDELSFA
+918 VMLLDQMSIA
-928 SNMIVQTVIFPDSLS
+928 SNMTLQTLVIPDSLIIERKTYPGFTWENDQPLIFS
-943 FEARTQGIRFQGTS
+943 
-957 VLQSAFYNYS
+957 LYNYN
-967 ALENI
+967 AIQNI
-972 EVKDTNPNYKS
+972 ETKETNPNYKS
-983 NDGVLYTKDMKNL
+983 VDGVLYTKDLKEL

-1010 DGVETINDNSI
+1010 DGVETIRERSI
-1021 YWSQVARS
+1021 YWSQVARN
-1029 VSKMYIPASVTN
+1029 VSKIYIPSSVVN
-1041 ISDSAL
+1041 ISDNAL
-1047 KGVNN
+1047 SSINN
-1052 GFIKKIEISEDNPS
+1052 GFIKKIEASEDNPS

>member
-1 MRKGDA
+1 MRKGDV

-27 IGCLGLSKN
+27 IGCIGLSKN

-69 LISTKYLVTDNVIKR
+69 LISTKYLVTDNVIRR

-97 FEREVKIYTD
+97 FEREIKIYTD

-144 KVDQIDVSKMVRQET
+144 KVDQIDVSKMVREET

-181 GEYELEKVKEV
+181 GKYELEKVKEV

-343 SITAKVDWIKRK
+343 SITAKVDWIKKK

-391 YDGYVVYAVGNQ
+391 YDGYEVYAVGVQ
-403 NSKETPKQ
+403 GLEESTPSAERI
-411 CYNIFGEDSQSNQ
+411 NVLGTSENA
-424 TITKLTIEDGIKEI
+424 TITKLTIEEGIKEI
-438 KTAAFI
+438 KCSAFEK
-444 GCKKITGDLVIPDSV
+444 CTGIKGNLVIPDSV
-459 VNIGYAAFVNCS
+459 ETIEGYAFNSCS
-471 GFNGTLKL
+471 GFN
-479 PLNIEKISDYTF
+479 
-491 NNCTNLKGNLIIPEN
+491 
-506 VKEIGALS
+506 
-514 FNRCSGFSGTL
+514 
-525 VFPSSLKRIGKTAFQ
+525 
-540 YCSGFTGDLVL
+540 
-551 PEGIETVEDYTFNR
+551 
-565 CSGFDGTLTLPSTLK
+565 GTLTLPSTLK
-580 SIGKSSFQLCS
+580 SIE
-591 GLKGN
+591 N
-596 LIIPE
+596 
-601 GIETI
+601 
-606 EDYTFYGC
+606 
-614 SGFNGILKLPS
+614 
-625 TLKRIG
+625 R
-631 RTAFQ
+631 AFQ
-636 LCSGFTG
+636 LCSGFKD
-643 DLLIPEGIETIED
+643 DLVIPEGIKSIGD
-656 YTFNKCSGLD
+656 GAFNKCTGFN

-674 LKSIGDV
+674 LKSISNG
-681 AFQSCSGFKGDLVI
+681 AFQYCSGLTGDILIPEGVETLGTHVFNKCTGFNGTITLPSTLKEIGRNSFYNCNKLTGNLVI
-695 PESVETIGDFAFN
+695 PEGIEIINPNTFRG
-708 NCSGFDGNL
+708 CSSLNGTL
-717 TLPSTLKVVGNSAFQ
+717 TLPSTLKEISNFAFYGCK
-732 NCSGLKGNL
+732 NLKGDIN
-741 IMPDKIES
+741 IPDNVISIGDQAFYNCTGFDGYIRLSNKLES
-749 IGQFAFNNCSSLT
+749 IGGWTFGNCSKLV
-762 GDLIIPNSLTTISRC
+762 GDLIIPDSVTNILDSTFRNCSSLNGKLVISNNITKLEKGVFSGCSNLVGELVIPAGVKTIGQA
-777 AFQSCI
+777 AFQQCEK
-783 GLTGK
+783 LNGK
-788 LVLPDT
+788 LVLP
-794 ITSIEGFAFY
+794 EGLEYIGNFAFN
-804 DDKFTG
+804 KCTSF
-810 ELVLPKNLES
+810 E
-820 LGEAAFGKNT
+820 NT
-830 NFSNSKIVI
+830 TIKI
-839 PASLKKIGVDCDFNG
+839 PASLKKMGEDYDLNGNNVGIGSHF
-854 ENLGISTHDFYNF
+854 FYNF

-893 YTKDRKRLISYPRNK
+893 YTKDLKRLVCYPRNK
-908 KDNTYEILEG
+908 KDTTYEIQEG
-918 VVTLDELSFA
+918 VELLDQMSIA
-928 SNMIVQTVIFPDSLS
+928 SNMTLSTLILPDSLIIKEQTYPQFTWENDHLLDYS
-943 FEARTQGIRFQGTS
+943 
-957 VLQSAFYNYS
+957 LYNYN
-967 ALENI
+967 AIENI

-983 NDGVLYTKDMKNL
+983 NDGVLYTKNMKNL

-1066 FTLDSNGKLI
+1066 FTLGSNGKLI

>member
-1 MRKGDA
+1 MRKGDL

-27 IGCLGLSKN
+27 IGCIGLSKSDN
-36 SNNIN
+36 KIN

-69 LISTKYLVTDNVIKR
+69 LISTKYLVTNNVIKR
-84 VKENTSIEEFKKA
+84 VKENTSIEEFKKS
-97 FEREVKIYTD
+97 FEREVKVYTD
-107 EMMNEEV
+107 EAMDEEV
-114 TEGIIKTGMTVVDKE
+114 TEGIIKTGMTVADKE

-144 KVDQIDVSKMVRQET
+144 KVDQIDVSKMVRKET

-192 EKPEIKVVNG
+192 EKPEIKIVNG

-261 YTYGEEGNRS
+261 YTYGEEGNKS

-343 SITAKVDWIKRK
+343 SITAKVDWIKKK

-391 YDGYVVYAVGNQ
+391 YDGYVVYAVGQ
-403 NSKETPKQ
+403 QDVREDTPSSKRT
-411 CYNIFGEDSQSNQ
+411 NILGTSENA
-424 TITKLTIEDGIKEI
+424 TITKLTIEEGIKEI
-438 KTAAFI
+438 KCGAFEK
-444 GCKKITGDLVIPDSV
+444 CTGIKGNLVIPDGV
-459 VNIGYAAFVNCS
+459 TKIGRLAFNKCS
-471 GFNGTLKL
+471 GFDGTL
-479 PLNIEKISDYTF
+479 
-491 NNCTNLKGNLIIPEN
+491 
-506 VKEIGALS
+506 
-514 FNRCSGFSGTL
+514 TL
-525 VFPSSLKRIGKTAFQ
+525 PSSLKSIVDGAFQ
-540 YCSGFTGDLVL
+540 FCSGFTGDLVI
-551 PEGIETVEDYTFNR
+551 PEGVETIGTFAFNK
-565 CSGFDGTLTLPSTLK
+565 CSGFNGTLTLPSTLKNIGGSDFQLCSGLKGDLVIPEGVETIGTFAFNKCSGFNGTLTLPSTLK
-580 SIGKSSFQLCS
+580 SIGKTSFQYCS
-591 GLKGN
+591 GL
-596 LIIPE
+596 
-601 GIETI
+601 T
-606 EDYTFYGC
+606 
-614 SGFNGILKLPS
+614 
-625 TLKRIG
+625 
-631 RTAFQ
+631 
-636 LCSGFTG
+636 
-643 DLLIPEGIETIED
+643 
-656 YTFNKCSGLD
+656 
-666 GTLTLPST
+666 
-674 LKSIGDV
+674 
-681 AFQSCSGFKGDLVI
+681 GDLVI
-695 PESVETIGDFAFN
+695 PEGVETIEKGTFNECSGFNGKLILPSGLKTIGDGAFNNCSSLTGPLNLSDKIESIGEFAFN
-708 NCSGFDGNL
+708 NCSSLTGSLNL
-717 TLPSTLKVVGNSAFQ
+717 
-732 NCSGLKGNL
+732 
-741 IMPDKIES
+741 PDKIES

-762 GDLIIPNSLTTISRC
+762 GDLVIPNSITTISR
-777 AFQSCI
+777 ASFQSCK

-788 LVLPDT
+788 LVLPDS
-794 ITSIEGFAFY
+794 ITSIEGWAFY

-867 GANVRK
+867 GAKAGK
-873 FEAFEVEEGNNNFVA
+873 FEAFEVEEENENFVA
-888 IDGVL
+888 VDGVL
-893 YTKDRKRLISYPRNK
+893 YSKDKKRMLLYPRNK
-908 KDNTYEILEG
+908 KGDTYEILEG
-918 VVTLDELSFA
+918 VVTIDELSFA
-928 SNMIVQTVIFPDSLS
+928 SNMNLENLIVPDSLTL
-943 FEARTQGIRFQGTS
+943 EPRKQGIRS
-957 VLQSAFYNYS
+957 KNVCVLTS
-967 ALENI
+967 ALYSYTSIKNI
-972 EVKDTNPNYKS
+972 IIKDSNLNYTS
-983 NDGVLYTKDMKNL
+983 IDGVVYTKDLKEL
-996 VYISSGRTKEVIIP
+996 VYVAAGRTNEVIIP
-1010 DGVETINDNSI
+1010 DGVETIRS
-1021 YWSQVARS
+1021 YSTFSSQVGRK
-1029 VSKMYIPASVTN
+1029 VSKMYIPNSVIN
-1041 ISDSAL
+1041 IADIEIEL
-1047 KGVNN
+1047 LNN
-1052 GFIKKIEISEDNPS
+1052 GFIRKIEVAEDNPA
-1066 FTLDSNGKLI
+1066 FTLDSNGKI
-1076 RK
+1076 VRK

>member
-1 MRKGDA
+1 MRKGDV

-18 PIFVLLLIG
+18 PIFILLLIG
-27 IGCLGLSKN
+27 VGCIGLSKN

-41 KENDKIE
+41 KENDKINE
-48 EMATGY
+48 KATGY

-391 YDGYVVYAVGNQ
+391 YDGYEVYAVGAQGLEESTPSAKRINVLGTSE
-403 NSKETPKQ
+403 NS
-411 CYNIFGEDSQSNQ
+411 

-438 KTAAFI
+438 KCSAFEK
-444 GCKKITGDLVIPDSV
+444 CTGIKGNLVIPDSV
-459 VNIGYAAFVNCS
+459 E
-471 GFNGTLKL
+471 
-479 PLNIEKISDYTF
+479 NIEALAF
-491 NNCTNLKGNLIIPEN
+491 NKCN
-506 VKEIGALS
+506 
-514 FNRCSGFSGTL
+514 
-525 VFPSSLKRIGKTAFQ
+525 
-540 YCSGFTGDLVL
+540 
-551 PEGIETVEDYTFNR
+551 
-565 CSGFDGTLTLPSTLK
+565 GFDGTLTLSSSLK
-580 SIGKSSFQLCS
+580 SIGS
-591 GLKGN
+591 G
-596 LIIPE
+596 
-601 GIETI
+601 
-606 EDYTFYGC
+606 
-614 SGFNGILKLPS
+614 
-625 TLKRIG
+625 
-631 RTAFQ
+631 AFQ

-643 DLLIPEGIETIED
+643 NILIPEGVETLG
-656 YTFNKCSGLD
+656 THVFNKCTGFN
-666 GTLTLPST
+666 GTITLPST
-674 LKSIGDV
+674 LKEIGRNS
-681 AFQSCSGFKGDLVI
+681 FYNCNKLTGNLVI
-695 PESVETIGDFAFN
+695 PEGIEIINPNTF
-708 NCSGFDGNL
+708 CSCSSLNGTL
-717 TLPSTLKVVGNSAFQ
+717 TLPSTLKVVGSAAFQGCSNLVGDLTIPDSVEVIDGWAFFECGGFNGKLKLSSSLKSIGRAAFYNCSGLGGNLEFSPNLKEIGRSCFYKCGKLEGDLIIPEGVEIIEDYTFSMCTNLDGILKLPSTLKSIGIAAFQ
-732 NCSGLKGNL
+732 NCSKLRGELILPEGL
-741 IMPDKIES
+741 EY
-749 IGQFAFNNCSSLT
+749 IGDFAFNKCTSFEN
-762 GDLIIPNSLTTISRC
+762 TTI
-777 AFQSCI
+777 
-783 GLTGK
+783 K
-788 LVLPDT
+788 
-794 ITSIEGFAFY
+794 
-804 DDKFTG
+804 
-810 ELVLPKNLES
+810 
-820 LGEAAFGKNT
+820 
-830 NFSNSKIVI
+830 I
-839 PASLKKIGVDCDFNG
+839 PASLKKMGEDYDLNGNNVGIGSHF
-854 ENLGISTHDFYNF
+854 FYNF

-888 IDGVL
+888 KDGVL
-893 YTKDRKRLISYPRNK
+893 YTKDLKRLVCYPRNK
-908 KDNTYEILEG
+908 KDTTYEIQEG
-918 VVTLDELSFA
+918 VMLLDQMSIA
-928 SNMIVQTVIFPDSLS
+928 SNMTLQTLVIPDSLIIERKTYPGFTWENDQPLIFS
-943 FEARTQGIRFQGTS
+943 
-957 VLQSAFYNYS
+957 LYNYN
-967 ALENI
+967 AIQNI
-972 EVKDTNPNYKS
+972 ETKETNPNYKS
-983 NDGVLYTKDMKNL
+983 VDGVLYTKDLKEL

-1010 DGVETINDNSI
+1010 DGVETIRERSI
-1021 YWSQVARS
+1021 YWSQVARN
-1029 VSKMYIPASVTN
+1029 VSKIYIPSSVVN
-1041 ISDSAL
+1041 ISDNAL
-1047 KGVNN
+1047 SSINN
-1052 GFIKKIEISEDNPS
+1052 GFIKKIEVSEDNPS

>member
-1 MRKGDA
+1 MRKGDV

-27 IGCLGLSKN
+27 VGCIGLSKS

-41 KENDKIE
+41 KENDKINE
-48 EMATGY
+48 KATGY

-107 EMMNEEV
+107 ETMDEEV
-114 TEGIIKTGMTVVDKE
+114 TEGIIKTGMAVVDKE

-144 KVDQIDVSKMVRQET
+144 KVDQIDVSKMVREET

-166 ASEYGIEKVA
+166 ASSYGIEKVA

-261 YTYGEEGNRS
+261 YTYGEEGNKS

-343 SITAKVDWIKRK
+343 SITAKVDWIKKK

-391 YDGYVVYAVGNQ
+391 YDGYVVYAVGQ
-403 NSKETPKQ
+403 QGMRESTPSAERI
-411 CYNIFGEDSQSNQ
+411 NVLGAAENA

-438 KTAAFI
+438 KCSAFEKCTAI
-444 GCKKITGDLVIPDSV
+444 KGNLVIPNSV
-459 VNIGYAAFVNCS
+459 E
-471 GFNGTLKL
+471 
-479 PLNIEKISDYTF
+479 NIESY
-491 NNCTNLKGNLIIPEN
+491 
-506 VKEIGALS
+506 A
-514 FNRCSGFSGTL
+514 FNRCSGLNGNLKLS
-525 VFPSSLKRIGKTAFQ
+525 SSLKNIGKTAFQ
-540 YCSGFTGDLVL
+540 YCSGLEGDLEIPDSVEEIGNYAFNNCKGFSGL
-551 PEGIETVEDYTFNR
+551 KLSSNLVSIGRTAFQSCTGLKGNLVIPDRIEKVEDYAFYN

-580 SIGKSSFQLCS
+580 SIGKAAFYNCS
-591 GLKGN
+591 KLEGN

-601 GIETI
+601 GVETI
-606 EDYTFYGC
+606 GTH
-614 SGFNGILKLPS
+614 
-625 TLKRIG
+625 
-631 RTAFQ
+631 A
-636 LCSGFTG
+636 
-643 DLLIPEGIETIED
+643 
-656 YTFNKCSGLD
+656 FNK
-666 GTLTLPST
+666 
-674 LKSIGDV
+674 
-681 AFQSCSGFKGDLVI
+681 CSGFKGDLVI

-708 NCSGFDGNL
+708 KCSGLDGNL

-741 IMPDKIES
+741 IIPDKIES

-762 GDLIIPNSLTTISRC
+762 GDLIIPNSLTTISMC

-788 LVLPDT
+788 LVLPDS

-854 ENLGISTHDFYNF
+854 ENLGISSHDFYNF

-873 FEAFEVEEGNNNFVA
+873 FEDFEVENGNENFVA

-893 YTKDRKRLISYPRNK
+893 YTKDLKRLISYPRNK
-908 KDNTYEILEG
+908 KDNTYEIQEG

-943 FEARTQGIRFQGTS
+943 FEVRTQGIRFQGANI
-957 VLQSAFYNYS
+957 LQAAFYNYS

-1029 VSKMYIPASVTN
+1029 VSKMYIPASVIN

>member
-1 MRKGDA
+1 MRKGDV

-18 PIFVLLLIG
+18 PIFILLLIG
-27 IGCLGLSKN
+27 VGCIGLSKN

-41 KENDKIE
+41 KENDKIK

-84 VKENTSIEEFKKA
+84 VKENTSIEEFKKV

-166 ASEYGIEKVA
+166 ASAYGIEKVA

-181 GEYELEKVKEV
+181 GEYELEKVKEL

-226 KTVYKIKGTEEKE
+226 RTVYKIKGTEEKE

-271 RITYEIIKV
+271 GITYEIIKV

-311 IKITNNEGKNT
+311 ITITNNEGKNT
-322 YEFTENGE
+322 YEFTDNGE
-330 FTFEYVDEAGRIG
+330 FTFEYVDEAGRTG
-343 SITAKVDWIKRK
+343 SITAKVDWIKKK
-355 EVVGQDG
+355 EIVGQDG

-391 YDGYVVYAVGNQ
+391 YDGYEVYAVGAQ
-403 NSKETPKQ
+403 GLEESTPSAERI
-411 CYNIFGEDSQSNQ
+411 NVLGTSENA
-424 TITKLTIEDGIKEI
+424 TITKLTIEEGIKEI
-438 KTAAFI
+438 KCSAFEK
-444 GCKKITGDLVIPDSV
+444 CTGIKGNLVIPDSV
-459 VNIGYAAFVNCS
+459 ETIEGYAFNSCS
-471 GFNGTLKL
+471 GFNGTL
-479 PLNIEKISDYTF
+479 T
-491 NNCTNLKGNLIIPEN
+491 
-506 VKEIGALS
+506 
-514 FNRCSGFSGTL
+514 
-525 VFPSSLKRIGKTAFQ
+525 
-540 YCSGFTGDLVL
+540 
-551 PEGIETVEDYTFNR
+551 
-565 CSGFDGTLTLPSTLK
+565 
-580 SIGKSSFQLCS
+580 
-591 GLKGN
+591 
-596 LIIPE
+596 
-601 GIETI
+601 
-606 EDYTFYGC
+606 
-614 SGFNGILKLPS
+614 LPS

-695 PESVETIGDFAFN
+695 PENIETIGNFAFN

-839 PASLKKIGVDCDFNG
+839 PASLKKIGIDYEVNG
-854 ENLGISTHDFYNF
+854 ENLGLSSHDFYNF

-908 KDNTYEILEG
+908 KDKTYEIQEG

-957 VLQSAFYNYS
+957 VLKSAFYNYC

-1029 VSKMYIPASVTN
+1029 VSKMYIPASVIN

>member
-1 MRKGDA
+1 MRKGDV

-27 IGCLGLSKN
+27 IGCLGLSKSGN
-36 SNNIN
+36 KIN

-107 EMMNEEV
+107 ETMDEEV
-114 TEGIIKTGMTVVDKE
+114 TEGIIKTGMTVADKE

-144 KVDQIDVSKMVRQET
+144 KVDQIDVSKMVRKET

-192 EKPEIKVVNG
+192 EKPEIKIVNG

-261 YTYGEEGNRS
+261 YTYGEEGNKS

-343 SITAKVDWIKRK
+343 SITAKVDWIKKK

-391 YDGYVVYAVGNQ
+391 YDGYVVYAVGQ
-403 NSKETPKQ
+403 QDVREDTPSAKRT
-411 CYNIFGEDSQSNQ
+411 NILGTSENA
-424 TITKLTIEDGIKEI
+424 TITKLTIEEGIKEI
-438 KTAAFI
+438 KCGAFEK
-444 GCKKITGDLVIPDSV
+444 CTGIKGNLVIPDGV
-459 VNIGYAAFVNCS
+459 TKIGRLAFNKCS
-471 GFNGTLKL
+471 GFDGTL
-479 PLNIEKISDYTF
+479 
-491 NNCTNLKGNLIIPEN
+491 
-506 VKEIGALS
+506 
-514 FNRCSGFSGTL
+514 TL
-525 VFPSSLKRIGKTAFQ
+525 PSSLKSIVDGAFQ
-540 YCSGFTGDLVL
+540 FCSGFTGDLVI
-551 PEGIETVEDYTFNR
+551 PEGVETIGTFAFNK
-565 CSGFDGTLTLPSTLK
+565 CSGFNGTLTLPSTLKNIGGSDFQLCSGLKGDLVIPEGVETIGTFAFNKCSGFNGTLTLPSTLK
-580 SIGKSSFQLCS
+580 SIGKTSFQYCS
-591 GLKGN
+591 GL
-596 LIIPE
+596 
-601 GIETI
+601 T
-606 EDYTFYGC
+606 
-614 SGFNGILKLPS
+614 
-625 TLKRIG
+625 
-631 RTAFQ
+631 
-636 LCSGFTG
+636 
-643 DLLIPEGIETIED
+643 
-656 YTFNKCSGLD
+656 
-666 GTLTLPST
+666 
-674 LKSIGDV
+674 
-681 AFQSCSGFKGDLVI
+681 GDLVI
-695 PESVETIGDFAFN
+695 PEGVETIEKGTFNECSGFNGKLILPSGLKTIGDGAFNNCSSLTGPLNLSDKIESIGEFAFN
-708 NCSGFDGNL
+708 NCSSLTGSLNL
-717 TLPSTLKVVGNSAFQ
+717 
-732 NCSGLKGNL
+732 
-741 IMPDKIES
+741 PDKIES

-762 GDLIIPNSLTTISRC
+762 GDLVIPNSITTISR
-777 AFQSCI
+777 ASFQSCK

-788 LVLPDT
+788 LVLPDS
-794 ITSIEGFAFY
+794 ITSIEGWAFY

-839 PASLKKIGVDCDFNG
+839 HASLKKIGVDCDFNG

-867 GANVRK
+867 GANFGK
-873 FEAFEVEEGNNNFVA
+873 FEEYEVEEKNENFVA
-888 IDGVL
+888 VDGVL
-893 YTKDRKRLISYPRNK
+893 YSKDKKRMLLYPRNK
-908 KDNTYEILEG
+908 KGDTYEILEG
-918 VVTLDELSFA
+918 VVTIDELSFA
-928 SNMIVQTVIFPDSLS
+928 SNMNLENLIVPDSLTL
-943 FEARTQGIRFQGTS
+943 EPRKQGIRS
-957 VLQSAFYNYS
+957 KNVCVLTS
-967 ALENI
+967 ALYSYTSIKNI
-972 EVKDTNPNYKS
+972 IIKDSNLNYTS
-983 NDGVLYTKDMKNL
+983 IDGVVYTKDLKEL
-996 VYISSGRTKEVIIP
+996 VYVAAGRTNEVIIP
-1010 DGVETINDNSI
+1010 DGVETIRS
-1021 YWSQVARS
+1021 YSTFSSQVGRK
-1029 VSKMYIPASVTN
+1029 VSKMYIPNSVIN
-1041 ISDSAL
+1041 IADIEIEL
-1047 KGVNN
+1047 LNN
-1052 GFIKKIEISEDNPS
+1052 GFIRKIEVAEDNPA
-1066 FTLDSNGKLI
+1066 FTLDSNGKI
-1076 RK
+1076 VRK

>member
-1 MRKGDA
+1 MRKGDV

-27 IGCLGLSKN
+27 IGCLGLSKSGN
-36 SNNIN
+36 KIN

-97 FEREVKIYTD
+97 FEREIKIYTD
-107 EMMNEEV
+107 ETMDEEI
-114 TEGIIKTGMTVVDKE
+114 TDGIIKTGMTVADKE

-144 KVDQIDVSKMVRQET
+144 KVDQIDVSKMVRKET

-192 EKPEIKVVNG
+192 EKPEIKIVNG

-261 YTYGEEGNRS
+261 YTYGEEGNKS

-343 SITAKVDWIKRK
+343 SITAKVDWIKKK

-391 YDGYVVYAVGNQ
+391 YDGYVVYAVGQ
-403 NSKETPKQ
+403 QDVREDTPSAKRT
-411 CYNIFGEDSQSNQ
+411 NILGTSENA
-424 TITKLTIEDGIKEI
+424 TITKLTIEEGIKEI
-438 KTAAFI
+438 KCGAFEK
-444 GCKKITGDLVIPDSV
+444 CTGIKGNLVIPDGV
-459 VNIGYAAFVNCS
+459 TKIGRLAFNKCS
-471 GFNGTLKL
+471 GFDGTL
-479 PLNIEKISDYTF
+479 
-491 NNCTNLKGNLIIPEN
+491 
-506 VKEIGALS
+506 
-514 FNRCSGFSGTL
+514 TL
-525 VFPSSLKRIGKTAFQ
+525 PSSLKSIVDGAFQ
-540 YCSGFTGDLVL
+540 FCSGFTGDLVI
-551 PEGIETVEDYTFNR
+551 PEGVETIGTFAFNK
-565 CSGFDGTLTLPSTLK
+565 CSGFNGTLTLPSTLKNIGGSDFQLCSGLKGDLVIPEGVETIGTFAFNKCSGFNGTLTLPSTLK
-580 SIGKSSFQLCS
+580 SIGKTSFQYCS
-591 GLKGN
+591 GL
-596 LIIPE
+596 
-601 GIETI
+601 T
-606 EDYTFYGC
+606 
-614 SGFNGILKLPS
+614 
-625 TLKRIG
+625 
-631 RTAFQ
+631 
-636 LCSGFTG
+636 
-643 DLLIPEGIETIED
+643 
-656 YTFNKCSGLD
+656 
-666 GTLTLPST
+666 
-674 LKSIGDV
+674 
-681 AFQSCSGFKGDLVI
+681 GDLVI
-695 PESVETIGDFAFN
+695 PEGVETIEKGTFNECSGFNGKLILPSGLKTIGDGAFNNCSSLTGPLNLSDKIESIGEFAFN
-708 NCSGFDGNL
+708 NCSSLTGSLNL
-717 TLPSTLKVVGNSAFQ
+717 
-732 NCSGLKGNL
+732 
-741 IMPDKIES
+741 PDKIES

-762 GDLIIPNSLTTISRC
+762 GDLVIPNSITTISR
-777 AFQSCI
+777 ASFQSCK

-788 LVLPDT
+788 LVLPDS
-794 ITSIEGFAFY
+794 ITSIEGWAFY

-839 PASLKKIGVDCDFNG
+839 HASLKKIGVDCDFNG

-867 GANVRK
+867 GANFGK
-873 FEAFEVEEGNNNFVA
+873 FEEYEVEEKNENFVA
-888 IDGVL
+888 VDGVL
-893 YTKDRKRLISYPRNK
+893 YSKDKKRMLLYPRNK
-908 KDNTYEILEG
+908 KGDTYEILEG
-918 VVTLDELSFA
+918 VVTIDELSFA
-928 SNMIVQTVIFPDSLS
+928 SNMNLENLIVPDSLTL
-943 FEARTQGIRFQGTS
+943 EPRKQGIRS
-957 VLQSAFYNYS
+957 KNVCVLTS
-967 ALENI
+967 ALYSYTSIKNI
-972 EVKDTNPNYKS
+972 IIKDSNLNYTS
-983 NDGVLYTKDMKNL
+983 IDGVVYTKDLKEL
-996 VYISSGRTKEVIIP
+996 VYVAAGRTNEVIIP
-1010 DGVETINDNSI
+1010 DGVETIRS
-1021 YWSQVARS
+1021 YSTFSSQVGRK
-1029 VSKMYIPASVTN
+1029 VSKMYIPNSVIN
-1041 ISDSAL
+1041 IADIEIEL
-1047 KGVNN
+1047 LNN
-1052 GFIKKIEISEDNPS
+1052 GFIRKIEVAEDNPA
-1066 FTLDSNGKLI
+1066 FTLDSNGKI
-1076 RK
+1076 VRK